1 MFKKFIKSSLFFHFY
16 VYIISPFVLKDS
28 FFMDSIL
35 DFLVRQKKFALVFS
49 FAFIAIGILSV
60 VGMQRDQFPTVDF
73 EVLSVT
79 TAYPGASPEDV
90 EKSVTNIIEEELLSV
105 SGLKEITSTS
115 REGISSII
123 VTLEADLKDVTT
135 VKNDVRNAINRVKAF
150 PEEVTDLPRVID
162 FNVTEFP
169 VITINIDSTSGNFNQ
184 ARQITDELQ
193 VAISRIKGVAQVD
206 NPSYLD
212 SEIQIKVNPDKL
224 DKYNISVNEVISA
237 ISTRNA
243 RFTVGGNNQE
253 SLEKNI
259 VILSEFE
266 SIDDIKDVVIKSS
279 FDGPV
284 IRLGDIAEVFRGQE
298 EETSITRVNGTKGFV
313 LQVKK
318 QPQADIIRTVK
329 RIRERV
335 AEFQTNIP
343 DDINI
348 FYTDDSSEA
357 VANRLEIIIK
367 NGYIGLALVLVVLGA
382 FLSLRTAFWVAVSI
396 PVTLLG
402 TVFGLGLTGNTI
414 NLISLS
420 GFILVLGIVVDDSI
434 IIAESIHHYKSK
446 GGDLYKNVVMG
457 LKRVIMP
464 VVTTIISTMLVMS
477 SFFLMSGILGKFI
490 YVLPVVVIFALGI
503 SFLEITFAL
512 PAHLSTTKVEKQRT
526 WFIPV
531 ENFYN
536 RFMHYG
542 LRWRYLIVPLFIALL
557 VYTSFFAFKNIPFN
571 LFPSRGA
578 TVMFANIEAPNGSSA
593 AYTEKIVI
601 DVENLIVSEIGEDLK
616 SYTSTIGSYFT
627 NRADIEIA
635 LTPTS
640 DRERA
645 AEDMQ
650 EKLKVLVEDVEG
662 AEKIRISLLR
672 PGPPQGADIEVTLV
686 SENDAQRDLAADRLE
701 EILKSINGVDNINRN
716 DEIGK
721 PRIETVL
728 DFDEMARLGVD
739 YSAVYRHLRTAFS
752 GSYVT
757 DATIAGKDEDV
768 RIYIGNGSNTENFI
782 KNTTIKNRQGNSIP
796 MSQFSTLREI
806 EGEPDYNHLDGD
818 RSIKLTASI
827 ADGRPR
833 GRPSKVEQD
842 QKLDEGQSL
851 NKKPEEAPKVSRGPP
866 PSKTIILAKALKEL
880 NASVDF
886 PQVSII
892 TSGGAQESIESL
904 QDFLRAF
911 VVAIVGIFL
920 LLAILFNSYSQ
931 PMLVLAAVP
940 FSLIGVVWA
949 FYFHGEPLS
958 FFALTGSLA
967 LMGVIVN
974 DSLVMVS
981 HLNYIKEKSA
991 ALEDKIVWIAR
1002 GARDRL
1008 RPVVLTTL
1016 TTMAGVLPLAYGIG
1030 GTDVFLQPMV
1040 LALGYGLIF
1049 GTFLTLILLP
1059 CMYLMNY
1066 DFINMLGRIKTRFS
1080 RKKAAA

>member
-1 MFKKFIKSSLFFHFY
+1 M
-16 VYIISPFVLKDS
+16 DS
-28 FFMDSIL
+28 FL

-49 FAFIAIGILSV
+49 LAFIAIGVLSV

-90 EKSVTNIIEEELLSV
+90 EKSVTNVIEEELLSV
-105 SGLKEITSTS
+105 SGIKEITSSS

-135 VKNDVRNAINRVKAF
+135 TKNDVRNAVNRVKTF
-150 PEEVTDLPRVID
+150 PEEVTDLPQVID

-169 VITINIDSTSGNFNQ
+169 VVTINIDSTSGNFNQ

-193 VAISRIKGVAQVD
+193 VAISRIKGVASVD

-224 DKYNISVNEVISA
+224 NKYEMSINEVISA
-237 ISTRNA
+237 ISSRNA
-243 RFTVGGNNQE
+243 RFTVGDNNQE

-259 VILSEFE
+259 VILSEYE
-266 SIDDIKDVVIKSS
+266 SIEDIKNVVIKSS

-284 IRLGDIAEVFRGQE
+284 IRLNDIAEVFRGQE

-329 RIRERV
+329 RVRERV
-335 AEFQTNIP
+335 GELQKNIP

-357 VANRLEIIIK
+357 VANRLDIIIK
-367 NGYIGLALVLVVLGA
+367 NGYIGLALVLIVLGV
-382 FLSLRTAFWVAVSI
+382 FLSLKTAFWVAVSI

-402 TVFGLGLTGNTI
+402 AVFGLGLTGNTI

-434 IIAESIHHYKSK
+434 VIAESIHHYKSK
-446 GGDLYKNVVMG
+446 EGNLYKNVVMG

-477 SFFLMSGILGKFI
+477 SFFLMSGVLGKFI
-490 YVLPVVVIFALGI
+490 YVLPVVVLFALAI

-512 PAHLSTTKVEKQRT
+512 PAHLASKKVEKQKT
-526 WFIPV
+526 WFVPF
-531 ENFYN
+531 ENLYN
-536 RFMHYG
+536 RGMVRI
-542 LRWRYLIVPLFIALL
+542 LKWRYLIVPIFIGIL
-557 VYTSFFAFKNIPFN
+557 VYSAMFAMKNIPFN

-593 AYTEKIVI
+593 SYTEKIVI
-601 DVENLIVSEIGEDLK
+601 DVENLIVNEIGDDLK
-616 SYTSTIGSYFT
+616 SYTSKIDAFFT
-627 NRADIEIA
+627 NKADIEIA

-650 EKLKVLVEDVEG
+650 EKLKELVQNVEG
-662 AEKIRISLLR
+662 AEEIRISLLR

-686 SENDAQRDLAADRLE
+686 SANDAQRVLAADRLE
-701 EILKSINGVDNINRN
+701 EILNSINGVDNINRN

-739 YSAVYRHLRTAFS
+739 YQSVYRHLRTAFS

-757 DATIAGKDEDV
+757 DATIAGEEEAV
-768 RIYIGNGSNTENFI
+768 RIYIGENDYTENFI
-782 KNTTIKNRQGNSIP
+782 QNTAVKNRQGNLIP

-818 RSIKLTASI
+818 RSIKVTASI

-833 GRPSKVEQD
+833 GRPNKVEENSTTVD
-842 QKLDEGQSL
+842 SDS
-851 NKKPEEAPKVSRGPP
+851 VSVTSNDSDSSAAQPARRGPP

-880 NASVDF
+880 NASVDY
-886 PQVSII
+886 PQVSIV
-892 TSGGAQESIESL
+892 TAGGAQESIESL

-911 VVAIVGIFL
+911 VVAIIGIFL

-940 FSLIGVVWA
+940 FSLIGVIWA

-981 HLNYIKEKSA
+981 HLNYIRDKSA
-991 ALEDKIVWIAR
+991 QLEDKTVWIAR
-1002 GARDRL
+1002 GSRDRL
-1008 RPVVLTTL
+1008 RAVVLTTL

-1066 DFINMLGRIKTRFS
+1066 DFINMLGRIGARFS
-1080 RKKAAA
+1080 RKKAPA

>member
-1 MFKKFIKSSLFFHFY
+1 ME
-16 VYIISPFVLKDS
+16 S
-28 FFMDSIL
+28 FL
-35 DFLVRQKKFALVFS
+35 EFLVKQKKFAIVFS
-49 FAFIAIGILSV
+49 LAFIAIGILSV

-90 EKSVTNIIEEELLSV
+90 EKKVTNIIEDELLGV
-105 SGLKEITSTS
+105 SGIKEITSSS
-115 REGISSII
+115 REGLSSII

-135 VKNDVRNAINRVKAF
+135 VKNDVRNAVNRVKSF
-150 PEEVTDLPRVID
+150 PEEVTDLPAVVD
-162 FNVTEFP
+162 FNVSDFP
-169 VITINIDSTSGNFNQ
+169 VITVNIDSTSGNFDQ

-193 VAISRIKGVAQVD
+193 VSLSRIKGVALVD
-206 NPSYLD
+206 NPSYLE
-212 SEIQIKVNPDKL
+212 SEIQIKVNPAKL
-224 DKYNISVNEVISA
+224 DKYNMSINEVIAA
-237 ISTRNA
+237 ISSRNA

-266 SIDDIKDVVIKSS
+266 SIEDIKNVVIKSS

-284 IRLGDIAEVFRGQE
+284 IRLDDIADVFRGQE
-298 EETSITRVNGTKGFV
+298 EEMSITRVNGTKGFV
-313 LQVKK
+313 LQVRK
-318 QPQADIIRTVK
+318 QAQADIIRTVK
-329 RIRERV
+329 RVREKV
-335 AEFQTNIP
+335 SEFQNTIP

-357 VANRLEIIIK
+357 VENRLDIIIK
-367 NGYIGLALVLVVLGA
+367 NGYIGLALVLVVLGV
-382 FLSLRTAFWVAVSI
+382 FLSIKTAFWVAVSI

-434 IIAESIHHYKSK
+434 VIAESIHHYKSK
-446 GGDLYKNVVMG
+446 EGSLYKNVVTG
-457 LKRVIMP
+457 LKRVILP
-464 VVTTIISTMLVMS
+464 VITTIISTMLVMS
-477 SFFLMSGILGKFI
+477 SFFLMGGVLGKFI

-512 PAHLSTTKVEKQRT
+512 PAHLATPNKSGKQKT

-536 RFMHYG
+536 KCMHRF
-542 LRWRYLIVPLFIALL
+542 LRWRYLIVPVFIALL
-557 VYTSFFAFKNIPFN
+557 VYSAMFAMKNIPFN

-593 AYTEKIVI
+593 SYTENIVI

-616 SYTSTIGSYFT
+616 SYTSKIGAYFT
-627 NRADIEIA
+627 NKADIEIA

-640 DRERA
+640 DRERT

-650 EKLKVLVEDVEG
+650 EKLKELVKSVKG
-662 AEKIRISLLR
+662 AEEIKISLLR

-686 SENDAQRDLAADRLE
+686 SDNDSQRALAADRLE
-701 EILKSINGVDNINRN
+701 EILRTIKGVDNINRN

-739 YSAVYRHLRTAFS
+739 YASVYRHLRTAFS

-757 DATIAGKDEDV
+757 DATIAGKDEDI
-768 RIYIGNGSNTENFI
+768 RIYIGENDYTENFI
-782 KNTTIKNRQGNSIP
+782 KNTSVKNRQGNSIP

-806 EGEPDYNHLDGD
+806 AGEPDYNHLDGD
-818 RSIKLTASI
+818 RSIKVTASI

-833 GRPSKVEQD
+833 GRPSSTQKD
-842 QKLDEGQSL
+842 QTQNQNSDEIQSL
-851 NKKPEEAPKVSRGPP
+851 DQKPEEAPKARGGGRP
-866 PSKTIILAKALKEL
+866 PSKTIILAQALKEL
-880 NASVDF
+880 NAAVDY

-892 TSGGAQESIESL
+892 TAGGAQESIDSL

-911 VVAIVGIFL
+911 VVAICGIYL

-981 HLNYIKEKSA
+981 HLNYIKAKSA
-991 ALEDKIVWIAR
+991 ELEDKIVWIAR
-1002 GARDRL
+1002 GSKDRL
-1008 RPVVLTTL
+1008 RAVVLTTL

-1049 GTFLTLILLP
+1049 GTVLTLILLP
-1059 CMYLMNY
+1059 CMYMMNY
-1066 DFINMLGRIKTRFS
+1066 DFINMLGRIRAKFS
-1080 RKKAAA
+1080 RKKTTA

>member
-1 MFKKFIKSSLFFHFY
+1 M
-16 VYIISPFVLKDS
+16 DS
-28 FFMDSIL
+28 FL
-35 DFLVRQKKFALVFS
+35 NFLVRQKKFALVFS
-49 FAFIAIGILSV
+49 LAFIAIGVLSV

-90 EKSVTNIIEEELLSV
+90 EKSVTNVIEEELLSV
-105 SGLKEITSTS
+105 SGIKEITSSS

-135 VKNDVRNAINRVKAF
+135 TKNDVRNAVNRVKAF
-150 PEEVTDLPRVID
+150 PEEVTDLPQVVD

-169 VITINIDSTSGNFNQ
+169 VVTINIDSTSGNFNQ
-184 ARQITDELQ
+184 ARQITDELE
-193 VAISRIKGVAQVD
+193 VAISRIKGVASVD

-224 DKYNISVNEVISA
+224 AKYEMSINEVISA
-237 ISTRNA
+237 ISSRNA
-243 RFTVGGNNQE
+243 RFTVGDNNQE

-266 SIDDIKDVVIKSS
+266 SIDDIKNVVIKSS

-284 IRLGDIAEVFRGQE
+284 IRLDDIAEVFRGQE

-329 RIRERV
+329 RVRERV
-335 AEFQTNIP
+335 SELQKNFP

-357 VANRLEIIIK
+357 VANRLDIIIK
-367 NGYIGLALVLVVLGA
+367 NGYIGLALVLVVLGV
-382 FLSLRTAFWVAVSI
+382 FLSLKTAFWVAVSI

-434 IIAESIHHYKSK
+434 VIAESIHHYKSK
-446 GGDLYKNVVMG
+446 EGNLYKNVVMG

-477 SFFLMSGILGKFI
+477 SFFLMSGVLGKFI
-490 YVLPVVVIFALGI
+490 YVLPVVVLFALAI

-512 PAHLSTTKVEKQRT
+512 PAHLATNKVEKQKT
-526 WFIPV
+526 WFVPF

-536 RFMHYG
+536 RCMVRI
-542 LRWRYLIVPLFIALL
+542 LKWRYLIVPLFIGLL
-557 VYTSFFAFKNIPFN
+557 VYSAMFAMKNIPFN

-593 AYTEKIVI
+593 SYTEKIVI
-601 DVENLIVSEIGEDLK
+601 DVENLIVNEIGEDLK
-616 SYTSTIGSYFT
+616 SYTSKIDAFFT
-627 NRADIEIA
+627 NKADIEIA

-640 DRERA
+640 DRERS

-650 EKLKVLVEDVEG
+650 EKLKELVENVQG
-662 AEKIRISLLR
+662 AEEIRISLLR

-686 SENDAQRDLAADRLE
+686 SANDAQRVLAADRLE
-701 EILKSINGVDNINRN
+701 EILNSIDGVDNINRN

-739 YSAVYRHLRTAFS
+739 YQSVYRHLRTAFS

-757 DATIAGKDEDV
+757 DATIAGKEEDV
-768 RIYIGNGSNTENFI
+768 RIYIGENDYTENFI
-782 KNTTIKNRQGNSIP
+782 QNTAVKNRQGNLIP

-818 RSIKLTASI
+818 RSIKVTASI

-833 GRPSKVEQD
+833 GRPTKAAESSNADDGETI
-842 QKLDEGQSL
+842 
-851 NKKPEEAPKVSRGPP
+851 NVSSDDSDSSAAQPARRGPP

-880 NASVDF
+880 NAAVEY
-886 PQVSII
+886 PQVSIV
-892 TSGGAQESIESL
+892 TAGGAQESIESL

-911 VVAIVGIFL
+911 VVAIIGIFL

-940 FSLIGVVWA
+940 FSLIGVIWA

-981 HLNYIKEKSA
+981 HLNYLRDKSA
-991 ALEDKIVWIAR
+991 KLEDKTVWIAR
-1002 GARDRL
+1002 GSRDRL
-1008 RPVVLTTL
+1008 RAVVLTTL

-1066 DFINMLGRIKTRFS
+1066 DFINMLGRIGAKFS
-1080 RKKAAA
+1080 RKKAPV

>member
-1 MFKKFIKSSLFFHFY
+1 M
-16 VYIISPFVLKDS
+16 DS
-28 FFMDSIL
+28 FL

-49 FAFIAIGILSV
+49 LAFISIGVLSV

-90 EKSVTNIIEEELLSV
+90 EKSVTNVIEEELLSV
-105 SGLKEITSTS
+105 SGIKEITSSS

-135 VKNDVRNAINRVKAF
+135 TKNDVRNAVNRVKAF
-150 PEEVTDLPRVID
+150 PEEVTDLPQVVD

-169 VITINIDSTSGNFNQ
+169 VVTINIDSTSGNFNQ
-184 ARQITDELQ
+184 ARQITDELE
-193 VAISRIKGVAQVD
+193 VAISRIKGVASVD

-224 DKYNISVNEVISA
+224 AKYEMSINEVISA
-237 ISTRNA
+237 ISSRNA
-243 RFTVGGNNQE
+243 RFTVGDNNQE

-266 SIDDIKDVVIKSS
+266 SIDDIKNVVIKSS

-284 IRLGDIAEVFRGQE
+284 IRLDDIAEVFRGQE

-329 RIRERV
+329 RVRERV
-335 AEFQTNIP
+335 SELQKNFP

-357 VANRLEIIIK
+357 VANRLDIIIK
-367 NGYIGLALVLVVLGA
+367 NGYIGLALVLVVLGV
-382 FLSLRTAFWVAVSI
+382 FLSLKTAFWVAVSI

-434 IIAESIHHYKSK
+434 VIAESIHHYKSK
-446 GGDLYKNVVMG
+446 EGNLYKNVVMG

-477 SFFLMSGILGKFI
+477 SFFLMSGVLGKFI
-490 YVLPVVVIFALGI
+490 YVLPVVVLFALAI

-512 PAHLSTTKVEKQRT
+512 PAHLATNKVEKQKT
-526 WFIPV
+526 WFVPF

-536 RFMHYG
+536 RCMVRI
-542 LRWRYLIVPLFIALL
+542 LKWRYLIVPLFIGLL
-557 VYTSFFAFKNIPFN
+557 VYSAMFAMKNIPFN

-593 AYTEKIVI
+593 SYTEKIVI
-601 DVENLIVSEIGEDLK
+601 DVENLIVNEIGEDLK
-616 SYTSTIGSYFT
+616 SYTSKIDAFFT
-627 NRADIEIA
+627 NKADIEIA

-640 DRERA
+640 DRERS

-650 EKLKVLVEDVEG
+650 EKLKELVENVQG
-662 AEKIRISLLR
+662 AEEIRISLLR

-686 SENDAQRDLAADRLE
+686 SANDAQRVLAADRLE
-701 EILKSINGVDNINRN
+701 EILNSIDGVDNINRN

-739 YSAVYRHLRTAFS
+739 YQSVYRHLRTAFS

-757 DATIAGKDEDV
+757 DATIAGKEEDV
-768 RIYIGNGSNTENFI
+768 RIYIGENDYTENFI
-782 KNTTIKNRQGNSIP
+782 QNTAVKNRQGNLIP

-818 RSIKLTASI
+818 RSIKVTASI

-833 GRPSKVEQD
+833 GRPTKAVESSNAD
-842 QKLDEGQSL
+842 DGESV
-851 NKKPEEAPKVSRGPP
+851 NVSSDDSDSSAAQPARRGPP

-880 NASVDF
+880 NAAVEY
-886 PQVSII
+886 PQVSIV
-892 TSGGAQESIESL
+892 TAGGAQESIESL

-911 VVAIVGIFL
+911 VVAIIGIFL

-940 FSLIGVVWA
+940 FSLIGVIWA

-981 HLNYIKEKSA
+981 HLNYLRDKSA
-991 ALEDKIVWIAR
+991 KLEDKTVWIAR
-1002 GARDRL
+1002 GSRDRL
-1008 RPVVLTTL
+1008 RAVVLTTL

-1066 DFINMLGRIKTRFS
+1066 DFINMLGKIGAKFS
-1080 RKKAAA
+1080 RKKAPV

>member
-1 MFKKFIKSSLFFHFY
+1 
-16 VYIISPFVLKDS
+16 
-28 FFMDSIL
+28 MDSIL

-49 FAFIAIGILSV
+49 LAFIAIGILSV
-60 VGMQRDQFPTVDF
+60 VGMQRDQFPAVDF
-73 EVLSVT
+73 EILAVT

-90 EKSVTNIIEEELLSV
+90 EKSVTNVIENELLSV
-105 SGLKEITSTS
+105 SGIKEITSTS

-135 VKNDVRNAINRVKAF
+135 VKNDVRNAVNRVKSF
-150 PEEVTDLPRVID
+150 PEEVTDLPQVVD
-162 FNVTEFP
+162 FNITEFP
-169 VITINIDSTSGNFNQ
+169 IITINIDGANSDYAL
-184 ARQITDELQ
+184 ARQITDDLETALLK
-193 VAISRIKGVAQVD
+193 IKGVASID
-206 NPSYLD
+206 KNGYLK
-212 SEIQIKVNPDKL
+212 SEIQIKVDPIKL
-224 DKYNISVNEVISA
+224 DKYNISINEVISA

-259 VILSEFE
+259 VILSEFQ
-266 SIDDIKDVVIKSS
+266 SIDEIKDVVIKSS

-284 IRLGDIAEVFRGQE
+284 IRLDDIANVFRGEE

-313 LQVKK
+313 LQIKK
-318 QPQADIIRTVK
+318 QDQADIIRTVK
-329 RIRERV
+329 RVRERV
-335 AEFQTNIP
+335 SELQENYPDNI
-343 DDINI
+343 DI

-357 VANRLEIIIK
+357 VENRLNIIIK
-367 NGYIGLALVLVVLGA
+367 NGYIGLALVLVVLGV
-382 FLSLRTAFWVAVSI
+382 FLSLKTAFWVAVSI

-490 YVLPVVVIFALGI
+490 YILPVVVIFALGI

-512 PAHLSTTKVEKQRT
+512 PAHLSTNKVEKQRT

-536 RFMHYG
+536 RYMHYA

-578 TVMFANIEAPNGSSA
+578 TVIFANIEAPNGSSA
-593 AYTEKIVI
+593 AYTENIVI
-601 DVENLIVSEIGEDLK
+601 DVENIIVNEIGEDLD
-616 SYTSTIGSYFT
+616 SFTSTIGSYFT
-627 NRADIEIA
+627 NVANIEIA

-640 DRERA
+640 DRERT
-645 AEDMQ
+645 AEDME
-650 EKLKVLVEDVEG
+650 EKLTALVENVEG
-662 AEKIRISLLR
+662 AEKINISLLR
-672 PGPPQGADIEVTLV
+672 PGPPQGEDIEITLV
-686 SENDAQRDLAADRLE
+686 AENDTQRNLAADRVE
-701 EILKSINGVDNINRN
+701 EILKSIDGVDNINRN

-739 YSAVYRHLRTAFS
+739 YQSVYRHLRTAFS

-757 DATIAGKDEDV
+757 DVTIAGKEEDV
-768 RIYIGNGSNTENFI
+768 RIYIGSEDYTENFI
-782 KNTTIKNRQGNSIP
+782 KNTTVKNRQGNSIP

-806 EGEPDYNHLDGD
+806 EGEPDYNHFDGD

-827 ADGRPR
+827 ADGRPKKK
-833 GRPSKVEQD
+833 PSGVDQD
-842 QKLDEGQSL
+842 QNFAGDQSM
-851 NKKPEEAPKVSRGPP
+851 KRGPP
-866 PSKTIILAKALKEL
+866 PSKTAILAMALKEL
-880 NASVDF
+880 NAPVDF

-911 VVAIVGIFL
+911 VVAIIGIFL

-1002 GARDRL
+1002 GSRDRL
-1008 RPVVLTTL
+1008 RAVVLTTL

-1066 DFINMLGRIKTRFS
+1066 DFINMLGRIKTKFS
-1080 RKKAAA
+1080 RKKAVV

>member
-1 MFKKFIKSSLFFHFY
+1 M
-16 VYIISPFVLKDS
+16 DS
-28 FFMDSIL
+28 FL

-49 FAFIAIGILSV
+49 LAFIAIGVLSV

-79 TAYPGASPEDV
+79 TSYPGASPEDV
-90 EKSVTNIIEEELLSV
+90 EKSVTNVIEEELLSV
-105 SGLKEITSTS
+105 SGIKEITSSS

-135 VKNDVRNAINRVKAF
+135 VKNDVRNAVNRVKAF
-150 PEEVTDLPRVID
+150 PEEVTDLPQVID

-169 VITINIDSTSGNFNQ
+169 VVTLNVDSTSGNFNQ

-193 VAISRIKGVAQVD
+193 VAISRIKGVASVD

-224 DKYNISVNEVISA
+224 NKYKMSINEVISA
-237 ISTRNA
+237 ISSRNA

-329 RIRERV
+329 RVRERV
-335 AEFQTNIP
+335 AELKKNIP

-357 VANRLEIIIK
+357 VSNRLDIIIK
-367 NGYIGLALVLVVLGA
+367 NGYIGLALVLVVLGV
-382 FLSLRTAFWVAVSI
+382 FLSLKTAFWVAVSI

-434 IIAESIHHYKSK
+434 VIAESIHHYKSK
-446 GGDLYKNVVMG
+446 EGNLYKNVVMG

-490 YVLPVVVIFALGI
+490 YVLPVVVLFALAI

-512 PAHLSTTKVEKQRT
+512 PAHLATNQVEKQKR
-526 WFIPV
+526 WFVPV

-536 RFMHYG
+536 KCMVRI
-542 LRWRYLIVPLFIALL
+542 LKWRYLIVPLFIGLL
-557 VYTSFFAFKNIPFN
+557 VYSAMFAMKNIPFN

-593 AYTEKIVI
+593 SYTENIVI
-601 DVENLIVSEIGEDLK
+601 DIENLIVSEIGDDLK

-627 NRADIEIA
+627 NRANIEIA

-640 DRERA
+640 DRERP

-650 EKLKVLVEDVEG
+650 EKLKELVKNVEG
-662 AEKIRISLLR
+662 AEEIRISLLR

-686 SENDAQRDLAADRLE
+686 SESDSQRALAADRLE
-701 EILKSINGVDNINRN
+701 EILNSIDGVDNINRN

-739 YSAVYRHLRTAFS
+739 YQSVYRHLRTAFS

-757 DATIAGKDEDV
+757 DATIAGKEEDV
-768 RIYIGNGSNTENFI
+768 RIYIGENDYTENFI
-782 KNTTIKNRQGNSIP
+782 KNTAVKNRQGNLIP

-818 RSIKLTASI
+818 RSIKVTASI

-833 GRPSKVEQD
+833 GRSTKV
-842 QKLDEGQSL
+842 DETINTDDNQSL
-851 NKKPEEAPKVSRGPP
+851 NVKSDEAQLNEAKPARRGPP
-866 PSKTIILAKALKEL
+866 PSKTTILAKALKEL
-880 NASVDF
+880 NASVEY

-892 TSGGAQESIESL
+892 TAGGAQESIDSL

-940 FSLIGVVWA
+940 FSLIGVIWA

-981 HLNYIKEKSA
+981 HLNYIRDKSA
-991 ALEDKIVWIAR
+991 QLEDKKVWIAR
-1002 GARDRL
+1002 GSRDRL
-1008 RPVVLTTL
+1008 RAVVLTTL

-1066 DFINMLGRIKTRFS
+1066 DFINMLGRIRVRFS
-1080 RKKAAA
+1080 RKKSPA

>member
-1 MFKKFIKSSLFFHFY
+1 
-16 VYIISPFVLKDS
+16 
-28 FFMDSIL
+28 MDAFL

-49 FAFIAIGILSV
+49 LAFIAIGVLSV
-60 VGMQRDQFPTVDF
+60 LGMQRDQFPTVDF

-90 EKSVTNIIEEELLSV
+90 EKSVTNVIEEELLSL
-105 SGLKEITSTS
+105 SGIKEITSTS

-135 VKNDVRNAINRVKAF
+135 VKNDIRNAVNRVKAF
-150 PEEVTDLPRVID
+150 PEEVTDLPQVVD

-169 VITINIDSTSGNFNQ
+169 VITINIDSTSGDFNQ
-184 ARQITDELQ
+184 ARQITDDLQ
-193 VAISRIKGVAQVD
+193 TSLTKIKGVASVD

-224 DKYNISVNEVISA
+224 NKYKMSINEVISA
-237 ISTRNA
+237 ISSRNA
-243 RFTVGGNNQE
+243 RFTVGDNNQE

-284 IRLGDIAEVFRGQE
+284 IKLNDIAEVFRGQE
-298 EETSITRVNGTKGFV
+298 EENSIIRVNGTKGFV

-329 RIRERV
+329 RVRERV
-335 AEFQTNIP
+335 AEFQKNIP

-367 NGYIGLALVLVVLGA
+367 NGYIGLALVLVVLGV
-382 FLSLRTAFWVAVSI
+382 FLSLKTAFWVAVSI
-396 PVTLLG
+396 PVCLLG
-402 TVFGLGLTGNTI
+402 AVFGLGLTGNTI

-434 IIAESIHHYKSK
+434 VIAESIHHYKSK
-446 GGDLYKNVVMG
+446 EGNLYKNVVMG

-490 YVLPVVVIFALGI
+490 YVLPVVVLFALAI

-512 PAHLSTTKVEKQRT
+512 PAHLASKKVEKQKK
-526 WFIPV
+526 WFVPV

-536 RFMHYG
+536 RSMVHI
-542 LRWRYLIVPLFIALL
+542 LKWRYLIVPLFIGLL
-557 VYTSFFAFKNIPFN
+557 AYSAMFAMKNIPFN

-593 AYTEKIVI
+593 SYTEKIVI

-616 SYTSTIGSYFT
+616 SYTSNIGSYFT

-635 LTPTS
+635 LTETS

-650 EKLKVLVEDVEG
+650 EKLKELVKNVKG

-686 SENDAQRDLAADRLE
+686 SENDAQRALAADRLV
-701 EILKSINGVDNINRN
+701 EILNSINGVDNINRN

-739 YSAVYRHLRTAFS
+739 YQSVYRHLRTAFS

-757 DATIAGKDEDV
+757 DATIAGIDEDV
-768 RIYIGNGSNTENFI
+768 RIYIGENDYTENFI
-782 KNTTIKNRQGNSIP
+782 KNTAIKNRQGNLIP

-818 RSIKLTASI
+818 RSIKVTASI

-833 GRPSKVEQD
+833 GRPSKVNENSGENQPLNV
-842 QKLDEGQSL
+842 KPDEA
-851 NKKPEEAPKVSRGPP
+851 KPDEARPDAAKPARGGPP

-880 NASVDF
+880 NASVEY

-892 TSGGAQESIESL
+892 TAGGAQESIDSL

-911 VVAIVGIFL
+911 VVALIGIFL

-981 HLNYIKEKSA
+981 HLNYIRDKSA
-991 ALEDKIVWIAR
+991 QLEDKTVWIAR
-1002 GARDRL
+1002 GSRDRL
-1008 RPVVLTTL
+1008 RAVVLTTL

-1066 DFINMLGRIKTRFS
+1066 DFINLLGRIRARFS
-1080 RKKAAA
+1080 RKRAPS

>member
-1 MFKKFIKSSLFFHFY
+1 M
-16 VYIISPFVLKDS
+16 DS
-28 FFMDSIL
+28 FL

-49 FAFIAIGILSV
+49 LAFIAIGVLSV

-79 TAYPGASPEDV
+79 TSYPGASPEDV

-105 SGLKEITSTS
+105 SGIKEITSSS

-135 VKNDVRNAINRVKAF
+135 VKNDVRNAVNRVKAF
-150 PEEVTDLPRVID
+150 PEEVTDLPQVID

-169 VITINIDSTSGNFNQ
+169 VVTLNVDSTSGNFNQ

-193 VAISRIKGVAQVD
+193 VAISRIKGVASVD

-224 DKYNISVNEVISA
+224 NKYKMSINEVISA
-237 ISTRNA
+237 ISSRNA

-329 RIRERV
+329 RVRDRV
-335 AEFQTNIP
+335 AELKKNIP

-357 VANRLEIIIK
+357 VSNRLDIIIK
-367 NGYIGLALVLVVLGA
+367 NGYIGLALVLVVLGV
-382 FLSLRTAFWVAVSI
+382 FLSLKTAFWVAVSI

-434 IIAESIHHYKSK
+434 VIAESIHHYKSK
-446 GGDLYKNVVMG
+446 EGNLYKNVVMG

-490 YVLPVVVIFALGI
+490 YVLPVVVLFALAI

-512 PAHLSTTKVEKQRT
+512 PAHLATNKVEKQKR
-526 WFIPV
+526 WFVPV

-536 RFMHYG
+536 KCMVRI
-542 LRWRYLIVPLFIALL
+542 LKWRYLIVPLFIGLL
-557 VYTSFFAFKNIPFN
+557 VYSAMFAMKNIPFN

-593 AYTEKIVI
+593 SYTENIVI
-601 DVENLIVSEIGEDLK
+601 DIENLIVSEIGDDLK

-640 DRERA
+640 DRERP

-650 EKLKVLVEDVEG
+650 EKLKELVKNVEG
-662 AEKIRISLLR
+662 AEEIRISLLR

-686 SENDAQRDLAADRLE
+686 SESDAQRALAADRLE
-701 EILKSINGVDNINRN
+701 EILNSIDGVDNINRN

-739 YSAVYRHLRTAFS
+739 YQSVYRHLRTAFS

-757 DATIAGKDEDV
+757 DATIAGKEEDV
-768 RIYIGNGSNTENFI
+768 RIYIGEKDYTENFI
-782 KNTTIKNRQGNSIP
+782 KNTAVKNRQGNLIP

-818 RSIKLTASI
+818 RSIKVTASI

-833 GRPSKVEQD
+833 GRSTKV
-842 QKLDEGQSL
+842 DETINTDDNQSL
-851 NKKPEEAPKVSRGPP
+851 NVKSDEAQLNEAKPARRGPP
-866 PSKTIILAKALKEL
+866 PSKTTILAKALKEL
-880 NASVDF
+880 NASVEY

-892 TSGGAQESIESL
+892 TAGGAQESIDSL

-940 FSLIGVVWA
+940 FSLIGVIWA

-981 HLNYIKEKSA
+981 HLNYIRDKSA
-991 ALEDKIVWIAR
+991 QLEDKKVWIAR
-1002 GARDRL
+1002 GSRDRL
-1008 RPVVLTTL
+1008 RAVVLTTL

-1066 DFINMLGRIKTRFS
+1066 DFINMLGRIRVRFS
-1080 RKKAAA
+1080 RKKSPA

>member
-1 MFKKFIKSSLFFHFY
+1 
-16 VYIISPFVLKDS
+16 
-28 FFMDSIL
+28 MDSIL

-49 FAFIAIGILSV
+49 LAFIAIGVLSV

-105 SGLKEITSTS
+105 SGIKEITSTS

-135 VKNDVRNAINRVKAF
+135 VKNDIRNAINRVKAF
-150 PEEVTDLPRVID
+150 PEEVTDLPQVID

-224 DKYNISVNEVISA
+224 DKYNMSINEVISA
-237 ISTRNA
+237 ISSRNA

-259 VILSEFE
+259 VILSEFQ

-284 IRLGDIAEVFRGQE
+284 VRLGDMAEVFRGQE

-329 RIRERV
+329 RVRERI
-335 AEFQTNIP
+335 AELQKNIP

-357 VANRLEIIIK
+357 VANRLDIIIK

-382 FLSLRTAFWVAVSI
+382 FLSIKTAFWVAVSI

-446 GGDLYKNVVMG
+446 EGDLYKNVVMG

-464 VVTTIISTMLVMS
+464 VVTTIVSTMLVMS

-512 PAHLSTTKVEKQRT
+512 PAHLSTKKVGKQRT
-526 WFIPV
+526 WFIPF
-531 ENFYN
+531 ENIYN
-536 RFMHYG
+536 RFMHYA

-578 TVMFANIEAPNGSSA
+578 TVMFANVEAPNGSSA

-686 SENDAQRDLAADRLE
+686 SENDAQRALAADRLE
-701 EILKSINGVDNINRN
+701 EILKTINGVDNINRN

-739 YSAVYRHLRTAFS
+739 YSTVYRHLRTAFS

-768 RIYIGNGSNTENFI
+768 RIYIGNDTNTENFI

-842 QKLDEGQSL
+842 QNLDEDQSL

-866 PSKTIILAKALKEL
+866 PSKAIILAKALKEL

-892 TSGGAQESIESL
+892 TAGGAQESIESL

-911 VVAIVGIFL
+911 VVAIIGIFL

-981 HLNYIKEKSA
+981 HLNHIKEKSA
-991 ALEDKIVWIAR
+991 ALEDKIIWIAR
-1002 GARDRL
+1002 GSRDRL
-1008 RPVVLTTL
+1008 RAVVLTTL

-1049 GTFLTLILLP
+1049 GTVLTLILLP

-1066 DFINMLGRIKTRFS
+1066 DFINMLGRIKTKFS
-1080 RKKAAA
+1080 RKKAVV

>member
-1 MFKKFIKSSLFFHFY
+1 ME
-16 VYIISPFVLKDS
+16 S
-28 FFMDSIL
+28 FL
-35 DFLVRQKKFALVFS
+35 EFLVKQKKFAIVFS
-49 FAFIAIGILSV
+49 LAFIAIGILSV

-90 EKSVTNIIEEELLSV
+90 EKKVTNIIEDELLGV
-105 SGLKEITSTS
+105 SGIKEITSSS
-115 REGISSII
+115 REGLSSII

-135 VKNDVRNAINRVKAF
+135 VKNDVRNAVNRVKSF
-150 PEEVTDLPRVID
+150 PEEVTDLPVVVD
-162 FNVTEFP
+162 FNVSDFP
-169 VITINIDSTSGNFNQ
+169 VITVNIDSTSGDFDQ
-184 ARQITDELQ
+184 AREITDELQ
-193 VAISRIKGVAQVD
+193 VSLSRIKGVAIVD
-206 NPSYLD
+206 NPSYLE
-212 SEIQIKVNPDKL
+212 SEIQIKVNPAKL
-224 DKYNISVNEVISA
+224 DKYNMSINEVIAA
-237 ISTRNA
+237 ISSRNA

-266 SIDDIKDVVIKSS
+266 SIEDIKNVVIKSS

-284 IRLGDIAEVFRGQE
+284 IRLDDIADVFRGQE
-298 EETSITRVNGTKGFV
+298 EEMSITRVNGTKGFV
-313 LQVKK
+313 LQVRK
-318 QPQADIIRTVK
+318 QAQADIIRTVK
-329 RIRERV
+329 RVREKV
-335 AEFQTNIP
+335 SEFQNTIP

-357 VANRLEIIIK
+357 VENRLDIIIK
-367 NGYIGLALVLVVLGA
+367 NGYIGLALVLVVLGV
-382 FLSLRTAFWVAVSI
+382 FLSIKTAFWVAVSI

-434 IIAESIHHYKSK
+434 VIAESIHHYKSK
-446 GGDLYKNVVMG
+446 EGSLFKNVVTG
-457 LKRVIMP
+457 LKRVILP
-464 VVTTIISTMLVMS
+464 VITTIISTMLVMS
-477 SFFLMSGILGKFI
+477 SFFLMGGVLGKFI

-512 PAHLSTTKVEKQRT
+512 PAHLATPNKSGKQKT

-536 RFMHYG
+536 KSMHRF
-542 LRWRYLIVPLFIALL
+542 LRWRYLIVPVFIALL
-557 VYTSFFAFKNIPFN
+557 VYSAMFAMKNIPFN

-593 AYTEKIVI
+593 SYTENIVI

-616 SYTSTIGSYFT
+616 SYTSKIGAYFT
-627 NRADIEIA
+627 NKADIEIA

-640 DRERA
+640 DRERT

-650 EKLKVLVEDVEG
+650 EKLKELVKSVKG
-662 AEKIRISLLR
+662 AEEIKISLLR

-686 SENDAQRDLAADRLE
+686 SDNDSQRALAADRLE
-701 EILKSINGVDNINRN
+701 EILRTIKGVDNINRN

-739 YSAVYRHLRTAFS
+739 YASVYRHLRTAFS

-757 DATIAGKDEDV
+757 DATIAGKDEDI
-768 RIYIGNGSNTENFI
+768 RIYIGENDYTENFI
-782 KNTTIKNRQGNSIP
+782 KNTSVKNRQGNSIP

-806 EGEPDYNHLDGD
+806 AGEPDYNHLDGD
-818 RSIKLTASI
+818 RSIKVTASI

-833 GRPSKVEQD
+833 GRPSSTQKD
-842 QKLDEGQSL
+842 QTQNQNSDEIQSL
-851 NKKPEEAPKVSRGPP
+851 DQKPEEAPKVRGGGRP
-866 PSKTIILAKALKEL
+866 PSKTIILAQALKEL
-880 NASVDF
+880 NAAVDY

-892 TSGGAQESIESL
+892 TAGGAQESIDSL

-911 VVAIVGIFL
+911 VVAICGIYL

-981 HLNYIKEKSA
+981 HLNYIKAKSA
-991 ALEDKIVWIAR
+991 ELEDKIVWIAR
-1002 GARDRL
+1002 GSKDRL
-1008 RPVVLTTL
+1008 RAVVLTTL

-1049 GTFLTLILLP
+1049 GTVLTLILLP
-1059 CMYLMNY
+1059 CMYMMNY
-1066 DFINMLGRIKTRFS
+1066 DFINMLGRIRAKFS
-1080 RKKAAA
+1080 RKKTTA

>member
-1 MFKKFIKSSLFFHFY
+1 M
-16 VYIISPFVLKDS
+16 DS
-28 FFMDSIL
+28 FL

-49 FAFIAIGILSV
+49 LAFIAIGVLSV
-60 VGMQRDQFPTVDF
+60 LGMQRDQFPTVDF

-79 TAYPGASPEDV
+79 TSYPGASPEDV
-90 EKSVTNIIEEELLSV
+90 EKSVTNVIEEELLSV
-105 SGLKEITSTS
+105 SGIKEITSSS

-135 VKNDVRNAINRVKAF
+135 VKNDVRNAVNRVKAF
-150 PEEVTDLPRVID
+150 PEEVTDLPQVID

-169 VITINIDSTSGNFNQ
+169 VVTLNVDSTSGNFNQ

-193 VAISRIKGVAQVD
+193 VAISRIKGVASVD

-224 DKYNISVNEVISA
+224 DKYKMSINEVISA
-237 ISTRNA
+237 ISSRNA

-266 SIDDIKDVVIKSS
+266 SIDDIKGVVIKSS

-284 IRLGDIAEVFRGQE
+284 IRLDDIAEVFRGQE

-329 RIRERV
+329 RVRERV
-335 AEFQTNIP
+335 AELKKNIP
-343 DDINI
+343 EDINI

-357 VANRLEIIIK
+357 VSNRLDIIIK
-367 NGYIGLALVLVVLGA
+367 NGYIGLALVLVVLGV
-382 FLSLRTAFWVAVSI
+382 FLSLKTAFWVAVSI

-434 IIAESIHHYKSK
+434 VIAESIHHYKSK
-446 GGDLYKNVVMG
+446 EGNLYKNVVMG

-490 YVLPVVVIFALGI
+490 YVLPVVVLFALTI

-512 PAHLSTTKVEKQRT
+512 PAHLATNKVEKQKR
-526 WFIPV
+526 WFVPV

-536 RFMHYG
+536 KCMVRI
-542 LRWRYLIVPLFIALL
+542 LKWRYLIVPLFIGLL
-557 VYTSFFAFKNIPFN
+557 VYSAMFAMKNIPFN

-593 AYTEKIVI
+593 SYTENIVI
-601 DVENLIVSEIGEDLK
+601 DIENLIVSEIGDDLK

-640 DRERA
+640 DRERP

-650 EKLKVLVEDVEG
+650 EKLKELVKNVEG
-662 AEKIRISLLR
+662 AEEIRISLLR

-686 SENDAQRDLAADRLE
+686 SESDSQRALAADRLE
-701 EILKSINGVDNINRN
+701 EILNSIDGVDNINRN

-728 DFDEMARLGVD
+728 DFDEMARLGID
-739 YSAVYRHLRTAFS
+739 YQSVYRHLRTAFS

-757 DATIAGKDEDV
+757 DATIAGKEEDV
-768 RIYIGNGSNTENFI
+768 RIYIGENDYTENFI
-782 KNTTIKNRQGNSIP
+782 KNTAVKNRQGNLIP

-818 RSIKLTASI
+818 RSIKVTASI

-833 GRPSKVEQD
+833 GRSTKV
-842 QKLDEGQSL
+842 DETINTDDNQSL
-851 NKKPEEAPKVSRGPP
+851 NVKSDEAQLNEAKPARRGPP
-866 PSKTIILAKALKEL
+866 PSKTTILAKALKEL
-880 NASVDF
+880 NAAVEY

-892 TSGGAQESIESL
+892 TAGGAQESIDSL

-940 FSLIGVVWA
+940 FSLIGVIWA

-981 HLNYIKEKSA
+981 HLNYIRDKSA
-991 ALEDKIVWIAR
+991 QLEDKKVWIAR
-1002 GARDRL
+1002 GSRDRL
-1008 RPVVLTTL
+1008 RAVVLTTL

-1066 DFINMLGRIKTRFS
+1066 DFINMLGRIRTKFS
-1080 RKKAAA
+1080 RKKSPA

>member
-1 MFKKFIKSSLFFHFY
+1 M
-16 VYIISPFVLKDS
+16 DS
-28 FFMDSIL
+28 FL

-49 FAFIAIGILSV
+49 LAFIAIGVLSV

-79 TAYPGASPEDV
+79 TSYPGASPEDV

-105 SGLKEITSTS
+105 SGIKEITSSS

-135 VKNDVRNAINRVKAF
+135 VKNDVRNAVNRVKAF
-150 PEEVTDLPRVID
+150 PEEVTDLPQVID

-169 VITINIDSTSGNFNQ
+169 VVTLNVDSTSGNFNQ

-193 VAISRIKGVAQVD
+193 VAISRIKGVASVD

-224 DKYNISVNEVISA
+224 DKYKMSINEVISA
-237 ISTRNA
+237 ISSRNA

-329 RIRERV
+329 RVRERV
-335 AEFQTNIP
+335 AELKKNIP

-357 VANRLEIIIK
+357 VSNRLDIIIK
-367 NGYIGLALVLVVLGA
+367 NGYIGLALVLVVLGV
-382 FLSLRTAFWVAVSI
+382 FLSLKTAFWVAVSI

-434 IIAESIHHYKSK
+434 VIAESIHHYKSK
-446 GGDLYKNVVMG
+446 EGNLYKNVVMG

-490 YVLPVVVIFALGI
+490 YVLPVVVLFALTI

-512 PAHLSTTKVEKQRT
+512 PAHLATNKVEKQKR
-526 WFIPV
+526 WFVPV

-536 RFMHYG
+536 KCMVRI
-542 LRWRYLIVPLFIALL
+542 LKWRYLIVPLFIGLL
-557 VYTSFFAFKNIPFN
+557 VYSAMFAMKNIPFN

-593 AYTEKIVI
+593 SYTENIVI
-601 DVENLIVSEIGEDLK
+601 DIENLIVSEIGDDLK

-640 DRERA
+640 DRERP

-650 EKLKVLVEDVEG
+650 EKLKELVKNVEG
-662 AEKIRISLLR
+662 AEEIRISLLR

-686 SENDAQRDLAADRLE
+686 SESDSQRALAADRLE
-701 EILKSINGVDNINRN
+701 EILNSIDGVDNINRN

-739 YSAVYRHLRTAFS
+739 YQSVYRHLRTAFS

-757 DATIAGKDEDV
+757 DATIAGKEEDV
-768 RIYIGNGSNTENFI
+768 RIYIGENDYTENFI
-782 KNTTIKNRQGNSIP
+782 KNTAVKNRQGNLIP

-818 RSIKLTASI
+818 RSIKVTASI

-833 GRPSKVEQD
+833 GRSTKV
-842 QKLDEGQSL
+842 DETINTDDNQSL
-851 NKKPEEAPKVSRGPP
+851 NVKSDEAQLNEAKPARRGPP
-866 PSKTIILAKALKEL
+866 PSKTTILAKALKEL
-880 NASVDF
+880 NASVEY

-892 TSGGAQESIESL
+892 TAGGAQESIDSL

-940 FSLIGVVWA
+940 FSLIGVIWA

-981 HLNYIKEKSA
+981 HLNYIRDKSA
-991 ALEDKIVWIAR
+991 QLEDKKVWIAR
-1002 GARDRL
+1002 GSRDRL
-1008 RPVVLTTL
+1008 RAVVLTTL

-1066 DFINMLGRIKTRFS
+1066 DFINMLGRIRARFS
-1080 RKKAAA
+1080 RKKSPA

>member
-1 MFKKFIKSSLFFHFY
+1 
-16 VYIISPFVLKDS
+16 
-28 FFMDSIL
+28 MDSIL

-49 FAFIAIGILSV
+49 LAFIAIGVLSV
-60 VGMQRDQFPTVDF
+60 IGMQRDQFPAVDF
-73 EVLSVT
+73 EILAVT

-90 EKSVTNIIEEELLSV
+90 EKSVTNVIENELLSV
-105 SGLKEITSTS
+105 SGIKEITSTS

-135 VKNDVRNAINRVKAF
+135 AKNDVRNAVNRVKSF
-150 PEEVTDLPRVID
+150 PEEVTDLPQVLD

-169 VITINIDSTSGNFNQ
+169 IITINIDGKNGNYNQ
-184 ARQITDELQ
+184 ARRITDDLETALLK
-193 VAISRIKGVAQVD
+193 VKGVASIEK
-206 NPSYLD
+206 NGYLE
-212 SEIQIKVNPDKL
+212 SEIQIKVDPIKL

-259 VILSEFE
+259 VILSEFQ
-266 SIDDIKDVVIKSS
+266 SIDEIKDVVIKSS

-284 IRLGDIAEVFRGQE
+284 IRLDDIANVFRGEE

-318 QPQADIIRTVK
+318 QDQADIIRTVK
-329 RIRERV
+329 RLRERV
-335 AEFQTNIP
+335 SELQVNYPDNI
-343 DDINI
+343 DI

-357 VANRLEIIIK
+357 VANRLNIIIK

-512 PAHLSTTKVEKQRT
+512 PAHLSTNKVGKQRT

-536 RFMHYG
+536 RFMHYA

-578 TVMFANIEAPNGSSA
+578 TVIFANIEAPNGSSA
-593 AYTEKIVI
+593 AYTENIVI
-601 DVENLIVSEIGEDLK
+601 DVENIIVNEIGEDLD
-616 SYTSTIGSYFT
+616 SFTSTIGSYFT
-627 NRADIEIA
+627 NVANIEIA
-635 LTPTS
+635 LTPTN
-640 DRERA
+640 DRERT
-645 AEDMQ
+645 AEDME
-650 EKLKVLVEDVEG
+650 EKLKALVENVEG
-662 AEKIRISLLR
+662 AEKINISLLR
-672 PGPPQGADIEVTLV
+672 PGPPQGEDIEITLV
-686 SENDAQRDLAADRLE
+686 AENDTQRNLAADRVE
-701 EILKSINGVDNINRN
+701 EILKSIDGVDNINRN

-739 YSAVYRHLRTAFS
+739 YQSVYRHLRTAYS

-757 DATIAGKDEDV
+757 DVTIAGKEEDV
-768 RIYIGNGSNTENFI
+768 RIYIGSEDYTENFI
-782 KNTTIKNRQGNSIP
+782 KNTTVKNRQGNSIP
-796 MSQFSTLREI
+796 MSKFSTLREI
-806 EGEPDYNHLDGD
+806 KGEPDFNHFDGD

-827 ADGRPR
+827 TDGRP
-833 GRPSKVEQD
+833 K
-842 QKLDEGQSL
+842 
-851 NKKPEEAPKVSRGPP
+851 KKPSGVDQDENFAGNQSMKRGPP
-866 PSKTIILAKALKEL
+866 PSKTAILAMTLKEL
-880 NASVDF
+880 NAPVDF

-1002 GARDRL
+1002 GSRDRL
-1008 RPVVLTTL
+1008 RAVVLTTL

-1066 DFINMLGRIKTRFS
+1066 DFINMLGRIKTKFS
-1080 RKKAAA
+1080 RKKVAV

>member
-1 MFKKFIKSSLFFHFY
+1 M
-16 VYIISPFVLKDS
+16 DS
-28 FFMDSIL
+28 FL
-35 DFLVRQKKFALVFS
+35 DFLLRQKKFALVFS
-49 FAFIAIGILSV
+49 LAFIAIGVLSV

-90 EKSVTNIIEEELLSV
+90 EKSVTNVIEEELLSV
-105 SGLKEITSTS
+105 SGIKEITSSS

-135 VKNDVRNAINRVKAF
+135 TKNDVRNAVNRVKSF
-150 PEEVTDLPRVID
+150 PEEVTDLPQVID

-169 VITINIDSTSGNFNQ
+169 VITLNIDSTSGDFNQ

-193 VAISRIKGVAQVD
+193 VAISRIKGVASVD
-206 NPSYLD
+206 NPSYLN

-224 DKYNISVNEVISA
+224 DKYKMSINEVISA
-237 ISTRNA
+237 ISSRNA

-266 SIDDIKDVVIKSS
+266 SLDDIKDVVIKSS

-284 IRLGDIAEVFRGQE
+284 IRLDDIAEVFRGQE
-298 EETSITRVNGTKGFV
+298 EEKSITRVNGTKGFV

-329 RIRERV
+329 RVRARV
-335 AEFQTNIP
+335 EELQKNIP

-357 VANRLEIIIK
+357 VANRLDIIIK
-367 NGYIGLALVLVVLGA
+367 NGYIGLALVLVVLGV
-382 FLSLRTAFWVAVSI
+382 FLSLKTAFWVAVSI

-434 IIAESIHHYKSK
+434 VIAESIHHYKSK
-446 GGDLYKNVVMG
+446 EGNLYKNVVMG

-477 SFFLMSGILGKFI
+477 SFFLMSGVLGKFI
-490 YVLPVVVIFALGI
+490 YVLPVVVLFALAI

-512 PAHLSTTKVEKQRT
+512 PAHLATNKIEKQKT
-526 WFIPV
+526 WFVPF
-531 ENFYN
+531 ENVYN
-536 RFMHYG
+536 RFMVHA
-542 LRWRYLIVPLFIALL
+542 LKWRYIIVPLFIALL
-557 VYTSFFAFKNIPFN
+557 VYSAMFAMKNIPFN

-593 AYTEKIVI
+593 SYTENIVI
-601 DVENLIVSEIGEDLK
+601 DVENIIVNEIGEDLK
-616 SYTSTIGSYFT
+616 SYTSKIGEYFT
-627 NRADIEIA
+627 NKADIEIA

-640 DRERA
+640 DRERP
-645 AEDMQ
+645 AEDMA
-650 EKLKVLVEDVEG
+650 EKLKELVKNVEG
-662 AEKIRISLLR
+662 AEEIKISLLR

-686 SENDAQRDLAADRLE
+686 SDNDAQRALAADRLE
-701 EILKSINGVDNINRN
+701 EILKTIDGVDNINRN

-739 YSAVYRHLRTAFS
+739 YQSVYRHLRTAFS

-757 DATIAGKDEDV
+757 DATIAGKEEDV
-768 RIYIGNGSNTENFI
+768 RIYIGENDYTENFI
-782 KNTTIKNRQGNSIP
+782 KNTAVKNRQGNLIP

-818 RSIKLTASI
+818 RSIKVTASI

-833 GRPSKVEQD
+833 GRPTKAEKPNESDENQSFKVNP
-842 QKLDEGQSL
+842 DETELSEA
-851 NKKPEEAPKVSRGPP
+851 KPARRGPP

-880 NASVDF
+880 NASVEY

-892 TSGGAQESIESL
+892 TAGGAQESIDSL

-911 VVAIVGIFL
+911 VVAIIGIFL

-940 FSLIGVVWA
+940 FSLIGVIWA

-981 HLNYIKEKSA
+981 HLNYIRDKSA
-991 ALEDKIVWIAR
+991 QLEEKKVWIAR
-1002 GARDRL
+1002 GSRDRL
-1008 RPVVLTTL
+1008 RAVVLTTL

-1066 DFINMLGRIKTRFS
+1066 DFINMLGRIRARFS
-1080 RKKAAA
+1080 RKKAPA

>member
-1 MFKKFIKSSLFFHFY
+1 M
-16 VYIISPFVLKDS
+16 DS
-28 FFMDSIL
+28 FL

-49 FAFIAIGILSV
+49 LAFIAIGVLSV

-79 TAYPGASPEDV
+79 TSYPGASPEDV

-105 SGLKEITSTS
+105 SGIKEITSSS

-123 VTLEADLKDVTT
+123 VTLEADLKVVTT
-135 VKNDVRNAINRVKAF
+135 VKNDVRNAVNRVKAF
-150 PEEVTDLPRVID
+150 PEEVTDLPQVID

-169 VITINIDSTSGNFNQ
+169 VVTLNVDSTSGNFNQ

-193 VAISRIKGVAQVD
+193 VAISRIKGVASVD

-224 DKYNISVNEVISA
+224 NKYKMSINEVISA
-237 ISTRNA
+237 ISSRNA

-329 RIRERV
+329 RVRDRV
-335 AEFQTNIP
+335 AELKKNIP

-357 VANRLEIIIK
+357 VSNRLDIIIK
-367 NGYIGLALVLVVLGA
+367 NGYIGLALVLVVLGV
-382 FLSLRTAFWVAVSI
+382 FLSLKTAFWVAVSI

-434 IIAESIHHYKSK
+434 VIAESIHHYKSK
-446 GGDLYKNVVMG
+446 EGNLYKNVVMG

-490 YVLPVVVIFALGI
+490 YVLPVVVLFALAI

-512 PAHLSTTKVEKQRT
+512 PAHLATNKVEKQKR
-526 WFIPV
+526 WFVPV

-536 RFMHYG
+536 KCMVRI
-542 LRWRYLIVPLFIALL
+542 LKWRYLIVPLFIGLL
-557 VYTSFFAFKNIPFN
+557 VYSAMFAMKNIPFN

-593 AYTEKIVI
+593 SYTENIVI
-601 DVENLIVSEIGEDLK
+601 DIENLIVSEIGDDLK

-627 NRADIEIA
+627 NRANIEIA

-640 DRERA
+640 DRERP

-650 EKLKVLVEDVEG
+650 EKLKELVKNVEG
-662 AEKIRISLLR
+662 AEEIRISLLR

-686 SENDAQRDLAADRLE
+686 SESDAQRALAADRLE
-701 EILKSINGVDNINRN
+701 EILNSIDGVDNINRN

-739 YSAVYRHLRTAFS
+739 YQSVYRHLRTAFS

-757 DATIAGKDEDV
+757 DATIAGKEEDV
-768 RIYIGNGSNTENFI
+768 RIYIGEKDYTENFI
-782 KNTTIKNRQGNSIP
+782 KNTAVKNRQGNLIP

-818 RSIKLTASI
+818 RSIKVTASI

-833 GRPSKVEQD
+833 GRPTKV
-842 QKLDEGQSL
+842 DEIINTDDNQSL
-851 NKKPEEAPKVSRGPP
+851 NVKSDEAQLNEAEPARRGPP
-866 PSKTIILAKALKEL
+866 PSKTTILAKALKEL
-880 NASVDF
+880 NASVEY

-892 TSGGAQESIESL
+892 TAGGAQESIDSL

-940 FSLIGVVWA
+940 FSLIGVIWA

-981 HLNYIKEKSA
+981 HLNYIRDKSA
-991 ALEDKIVWIAR
+991 QLEDKKVWIAR
-1002 GARDRL
+1002 GSRDRL
-1008 RPVVLTTL
+1008 RAVVLTTL

-1066 DFINMLGRIKTRFS
+1066 DFINMLGRIRVRFS
-1080 RKKAAA
+1080 RKKSPA

>member
-1 MFKKFIKSSLFFHFY
+1 M
-16 VYIISPFVLKDS
+16 DS
-28 FFMDSIL
+28 FL

-49 FAFIAIGILSV
+49 LAFIAIGVLSV

-90 EKSVTNIIEEELLSV
+90 EKSVTNVIEEELLSV
-105 SGLKEITSTS
+105 SGIKEITSSS

-135 VKNDVRNAINRVKAF
+135 TKNDVRNAVNRVKSF
-150 PEEVTDLPRVID
+150 PDEVTDLPQVID

-169 VITINIDSTSGNFNQ
+169 VITLNIDSTSGNFNQ

-193 VAISRIKGVAQVD
+193 VAISRIKGVASVD

-212 SEIQIKVNPDKL
+212 SEIQIKVDPDKL
-224 DKYNISVNEVISA
+224 DKYKMSINEVISA
-237 ISTRNA
+237 ISSRNA

-266 SIDDIKDVVIKSS
+266 SLDDIKDVVIKSS

-284 IRLGDIAEVFRGQE
+284 IRLDDIAEVFRGQE
-298 EETSITRVNGTKGFV
+298 EEKSITRVNGTKGFV

-329 RIRERV
+329 RVRARV
-335 AEFQTNIP
+335 EELQKNIP

-357 VANRLEIIIK
+357 VANRLDIIIK
-367 NGYIGLALVLVVLGA
+367 NGYIGLALVLVVLGV
-382 FLSLRTAFWVAVSI
+382 FLSLKTAFWVAVSI

-434 IIAESIHHYKSK
+434 VIAESIHHYKSK
-446 GGDLYKNVVMG
+446 EGNLYKNVVMG

-477 SFFLMSGILGKFI
+477 SFFLMSGVLGKFI
-490 YVLPVVVIFALGI
+490 YVLPVVVLFALAI

-512 PAHLSTTKVEKQRT
+512 PAHLATNKIEKQKT
-526 WFIPV
+526 WFVPF
-531 ENFYN
+531 ENVYN
-536 RFMHYG
+536 RFMVHA
-542 LRWRYLIVPLFIALL
+542 LKWRYIIVPLFIALL
-557 VYTSFFAFKNIPFN
+557 VYSAMFAMKNIPFN

-593 AYTEKIVI
+593 SYTENIVI
-601 DVENLIVSEIGEDLK
+601 DVENIIVNEIGEDLK
-616 SYTSTIGSYFT
+616 SYTSKIGEYFT
-627 NRADIEIA
+627 NKADIEIA

-640 DRERA
+640 DRERP
-645 AEDMQ
+645 AEDMA
-650 EKLKVLVEDVEG
+650 EKLKELVKNVEG
-662 AEKIRISLLR
+662 AEEIKISLLR

-686 SENDAQRDLAADRLE
+686 SDNDAQRALAADRLE
-701 EILKSINGVDNINRN
+701 EILKTIDGVDNINRN

-739 YSAVYRHLRTAFS
+739 YQSVYRHLRTAFS

-757 DATIAGKDEDV
+757 DATIAGKEEDV
-768 RIYIGNGSNTENFI
+768 RIYIGENDYTENFI
-782 KNTTIKNRQGNSIP
+782 KNTAVKNRQGNLIP

-818 RSIKLTASI
+818 RSIKVTASI

-833 GRPSKVEQD
+833 GRPTKAEKPNESDENQSFKVNP
-842 QKLDEGQSL
+842 DETELSEA
-851 NKKPEEAPKVSRGPP
+851 KPARRGPP

-880 NASVDF
+880 NASVEY

-892 TSGGAQESIESL
+892 TAGGAQESIDSL

-911 VVAIVGIFL
+911 VVAIIGIFL

-940 FSLIGVVWA
+940 FSLIGVIWA

-981 HLNYIKEKSA
+981 HLNYIRDKSA
-991 ALEDKIVWIAR
+991 QLEEKKVWIAR
-1002 GARDRL
+1002 GSRDRL
-1008 RPVVLTTL
+1008 RAVVLTTL

-1066 DFINMLGRIKTRFS
+1066 DFINMLGRIRARFS
-1080 RKKAAA
+1080 RKKAPA

>member
-1 MFKKFIKSSLFFHFY
+1 
-16 VYIISPFVLKDS
+16 
-28 FFMDSIL
+28 MDSIL

-49 FAFIAIGILSV
+49 LAFIAIGVLSV
-60 VGMQRDQFPTVDF
+60 VGMQRDQFPAVDF
-73 EVLSVT
+73 EILAVT

-90 EKSVTNIIEEELLSV
+90 EKSVTNVIENELLSV
-105 SGLKEITSTS
+105 SGIKEITSTS

-135 VKNDVRNAINRVKAF
+135 VKNDVRNAVNRVKSF
-150 PEEVTDLPRVID
+150 PEEVADLPQVLD
-162 FNVTEFP
+162 FNITEFP
-169 VITINIDSTSGNFNQ
+169 IITINIDGANSDYAL
-184 ARQITDELQ
+184 ARQITDDLETALLK
-193 VAISRIKGVAQVD
+193 IKGVASID
-206 NPSYLD
+206 KNGYLK
-212 SEIQIKVNPDKL
+212 SEIQIKVDPIKL

-259 VILSEFE
+259 VILSEFQ
-266 SIDDIKDVVIKSS
+266 SIDEIKDVVIKSS

-284 IRLGDIAEVFRGQE
+284 IRLDDIANVFRGEE

-313 LQVKK
+313 LQIKK
-318 QPQADIIRTVK
+318 QDQADIIRTVK
-329 RIRERV
+329 RVRERV
-335 AEFQTNIP
+335 SELQENYPDNI
-343 DDINI
+343 DI

-357 VANRLEIIIK
+357 VENRLNIIIK
-367 NGYIGLALVLVVLGA
+367 NGYIGLALVLVVLGV
-382 FLSLRTAFWVAVSI
+382 FLSLKTAFWVAVSI

-490 YVLPVVVIFALGI
+490 YILPVVVIFALGI

-512 PAHLSTTKVEKQRT
+512 PAHLSTNKVEKQRT

-536 RFMHYG
+536 RFMRYA

-578 TVMFANIEAPNGSSA
+578 TVIFANIEAPNGSSA
-593 AYTEKIVI
+593 AYTENIVI
-601 DVENLIVSEIGEDLK
+601 DVENIIVNEIGEDLD
-616 SYTSTIGSYFT
+616 SFTSTIGSYFT
-627 NRADIEIA
+627 NVANIEIA

-640 DRERA
+640 DRERT
-645 AEDMQ
+645 AEDME
-650 EKLKVLVEDVEG
+650 EKLKALVENVEG
-662 AEKIRISLLR
+662 AEKINISLLR
-672 PGPPQGADIEVTLV
+672 PGPPQGEDIEITLV
-686 SENDAQRDLAADRLE
+686 AENDAQRNLAADRVE
-701 EILKSINGVDNINRN
+701 EILKSIDGVDNINRN

-739 YSAVYRHLRTAFS
+739 YQSVYRHLRTAFS

-782 KNTTIKNRQGNSIP
+782 KNTTVKNRQGNSIP

-806 EGEPDYNHLDGD
+806 EGEPDYNHFDGD

-827 ADGRPR
+827 ADGRPT
-833 GRPSKVEQD
+833 
-842 QKLDEGQSL
+842 
-851 NKKPEEAPKVSRGPP
+851 KKPSGVDQNQNFAGDQSMKRGPP
-866 PSKTIILAKALKEL
+866 PSKTAILAMALKEL
-880 NASVDF
+880 NAPVDF

-911 VVAIVGIFL
+911 VVAIFGIFL

-1002 GARDRL
+1002 GSRDRL
-1008 RPVVLTTL
+1008 RAVVLTTL

-1066 DFINMLGRIKTRFS
+1066 DFINMLGRIKTKFS
-1080 RKKAAA
+1080 RKKAVV

>member
-1 MFKKFIKSSLFFHFY
+1 M
-16 VYIISPFVLKDS
+16 DS
-28 FFMDSIL
+28 FL

-49 FAFIAIGILSV
+49 LAFIAIGVLSV

-90 EKSVTNIIEEELLSV
+90 EKSVTNVIEEELLSV
-105 SGLKEITSTS
+105 SGIKEITSSS

-135 VKNDVRNAINRVKAF
+135 TKNDVRNAVNRVKSF
-150 PEEVTDLPRVID
+150 PEEVTDLPQVID

-169 VITINIDSTSGNFNQ
+169 VITLNIDSTSGNFNQ

-193 VAISRIKGVAQVD
+193 VAISRIKGVASVD

-224 DKYNISVNEVISA
+224 DKYKMSINEVISA
-237 ISTRNA
+237 ISSRNA

-266 SIDDIKDVVIKSS
+266 SLDDIKNVVIKSS

-284 IRLGDIAEVFRGQE
+284 IRLDDIAEVFRGQE
-298 EETSITRVNGTKGFV
+298 EEKSITRVNGTKGFV

-329 RIRERV
+329 RVRARV
-335 AEFQTNIP
+335 EELQKNIP

-357 VANRLEIIIK
+357 VANRLDIIIK
-367 NGYIGLALVLVVLGA
+367 NGYIGLALVLVVLGV
-382 FLSLRTAFWVAVSI
+382 FLSLKTAFWVAVSI

-434 IIAESIHHYKSK
+434 VIAESIHHYKSK
-446 GGDLYKNVVMG
+446 EGNLYKNVVMG

-477 SFFLMSGILGKFI
+477 SFFLMSGVLGKFI
-490 YVLPVVVIFALGI
+490 YVLPVVVLFALAI

-512 PAHLSTTKVEKQRT
+512 PAHLATNKIEKQKT
-526 WFIPV
+526 WFVPF
-531 ENFYN
+531 ENVYN
-536 RFMHYG
+536 RFMVHA
-542 LRWRYLIVPLFIALL
+542 LKWRYIIVPLFIALL
-557 VYTSFFAFKNIPFN
+557 VYSAMFAMKNIPFN

-593 AYTEKIVI
+593 SYTENIVI
-601 DVENLIVSEIGEDLK
+601 DVENIIVNEIGEDLK
-616 SYTSTIGSYFT
+616 SYTSKIGEYFT
-627 NRADIEIA
+627 NKADIEIA

-640 DRERA
+640 DRERP
-645 AEDMQ
+645 AEDMA
-650 EKLKVLVEDVEG
+650 EKLKELVKNVEG
-662 AEKIRISLLR
+662 AEEIKISLLR

-686 SENDAQRDLAADRLE
+686 SDNDAQRALAADRLE
-701 EILKSINGVDNINRN
+701 EILKTIDGVDNINRN

-739 YSAVYRHLRTAFS
+739 YQSVYRHLRTAFS

-757 DATIAGKDEDV
+757 DATIAGKEEDV
-768 RIYIGNGSNTENFI
+768 RIYIGENDYTENFI
-782 KNTTIKNRQGNSIP
+782 KNTAVKNRQGNLIP

-818 RSIKLTASI
+818 RSIKVTASI

-833 GRPSKVEQD
+833 GRPTKAEKPNESDENQSFKVNPGETE
-842 QKLDEGQSL
+842 LSEA
-851 NKKPEEAPKVSRGPP
+851 KPARRGPP

-880 NASVDF
+880 NASVEY

-892 TSGGAQESIESL
+892 TAGGAQESIDSL

-911 VVAIVGIFL
+911 VVAIIGIFL

-940 FSLIGVVWA
+940 FSLIGVIWA

-981 HLNYIKEKSA
+981 HLNYIRDKSA
-991 ALEDKIVWIAR
+991 QLEEKKVWIAR
-1002 GARDRL
+1002 GSRDRL
-1008 RPVVLTTL
+1008 RAVVLTTL

-1066 DFINMLGRIKTRFS
+1066 DFINMLGRIRARFS
-1080 RKKAAA
+1080 RKKATA

>member
-1 MFKKFIKSSLFFHFY
+1 M
-16 VYIISPFVLKDS
+16 
-28 FFMDSIL
+28 
-35 DFLVRQKKFALVFS
+35 
-49 FAFIAIGILSV
+49 
-60 VGMQRDQFPTVDF
+60 
-73 EVLSVT
+73 
-79 TAYPGASPEDV
+79 
-90 EKSVTNIIEEELLSV
+90 
-105 SGLKEITSTS
+105 
-115 REGISSII
+115 
-123 VTLEADLKDVTT
+123 
-135 VKNDVRNAINRVKAF
+135 
-150 PEEVTDLPRVID
+150 
-162 FNVTEFP
+162 
-169 VITINIDSTSGNFNQ
+169 
-184 ARQITDELQ
+184 
-193 VAISRIKGVAQVD
+193 
-206 NPSYLD
+206 
-212 SEIQIKVNPDKL
+212 
-224 DKYNISVNEVISA
+224 
-237 ISTRNA
+237 
-243 RFTVGGNNQE
+243 
-253 SLEKNI
+253 
-259 VILSEFE
+259 
-266 SIDDIKDVVIKSS
+266 
-279 FDGPV
+279 
-284 IRLGDIAEVFRGQE
+284 
-298 EETSITRVNGTKGFV
+298 

-329 RIRERV
+329 RVRARV
-335 AEFQTNIP
+335 EELQKNIP

-357 VANRLEIIIK
+357 VANRLDIIIK
-367 NGYIGLALVLVVLGA
+367 NGYIGLALVLVVLGV
-382 FLSLRTAFWVAVSI
+382 FLSLKTAFWVAVSI

-420 GFILVLGIVVDDSI
+420 GFILVLGIVVDDSSV
-434 IIAESIHHYKSK
+434 IAESIHHYKSK
-446 GGDLYKNVVMG
+446 EGNLYKNVVMG

-477 SFFLMSGILGKFI
+477 SFFLMSGVLGKFI
-490 YVLPVVVIFALGI
+490 YVLPVVVLFALAI

-512 PAHLSTTKVEKQRT
+512 PAHLATNKIEKQKT
-526 WFIPV
+526 WFVPF
-531 ENFYN
+531 ENVYN
-536 RFMHYG
+536 RFMVHA
-542 LRWRYLIVPLFIALL
+542 LKWRYIIVPLFIALL
-557 VYTSFFAFKNIPFN
+557 VYSAMFAMKNIPFN

-593 AYTEKIVI
+593 SYTENIVI
-601 DVENLIVSEIGEDLK
+601 DVENIIVNEIGEDLK
-616 SYTSTIGSYFT
+616 SYTSKIGEYFT
-627 NRADIEIA
+627 NKADIEIA

-640 DRERA
+640 DRERP
-645 AEDMQ
+645 AEDMA
-650 EKLKVLVEDVEG
+650 EKLKELVKNVEG
-662 AEKIRISLLR
+662 AEEIKISLLR

-686 SENDAQRDLAADRLE
+686 SDNDAQRALAADRLE
-701 EILKSINGVDNINRN
+701 EILKTIDGVDNINRN

-739 YSAVYRHLRTAFS
+739 YQSVYRHLRTAFS

-757 DATIAGKDEDV
+757 DATIAGKEEDV
-768 RIYIGNGSNTENFI
+768 RIYIGENDYTENFI
-782 KNTTIKNRQGNSIP
+782 KNTAVKNRQGNLIP

-818 RSIKLTASI
+818 RSIKVTASI

-833 GRPSKVEQD
+833 GRPTKAEKPNESDENQSFKVNP
-842 QKLDEGQSL
+842 DETELSEA
-851 NKKPEEAPKVSRGPP
+851 KPARRGPP

-880 NASVDF
+880 NASVEY

-892 TSGGAQESIESL
+892 TAGGAQESIDSL

-911 VVAIVGIFL
+911 VVAIIGIFL

-940 FSLIGVVWA
+940 FSLIGVIWA

-981 HLNYIKEKSA
+981 HLNYIRDKSA
-991 ALEDKIVWIAR
+991 QLEEKKVWIAR
-1002 GARDRL
+1002 GSRDRL
-1008 RPVVLTTL
+1008 RAVVLTTL

-1066 DFINMLGRIKTRFS
+1066 DFINMLGRIRARFS
-1080 RKKAAA
+1080 RKKAPA

>member
-1 MFKKFIKSSLFFHFY
+1 
-16 VYIISPFVLKDS
+16 
-28 FFMDSIL
+28 MDAFL

-49 FAFIAIGILSV
+49 LAFIAIGVLSV

-90 EKSVTNIIEEELLSV
+90 EKSITNVIEEELLSV
-105 SGLKEITSTS
+105 SGIKEITSSS

-135 VKNDVRNAINRVKAF
+135 TKNDVRNAVNRVKAF
-150 PEEVTDLPRVID
+150 PEEVTDLPQVVD

-169 VITINIDSTSGNFNQ
+169 VVTINIDSTSGNFNQ
-184 ARQITDELQ
+184 ARQITDELE
-193 VAISRIKGVAQVD
+193 VAISRIKGVASVD

-224 DKYNISVNEVISA
+224 VKYEMSINEVISA
-237 ISTRNA
+237 ISSRNA
-243 RFTVGGNNQE
+243 RFTVGDNYQE

-266 SIDDIKDVVIKSS
+266 SIEDIKNVVIKSS

-284 IRLGDIAEVFRGQE
+284 IRLNDIAEVFRGQE

-329 RIRERV
+329 RVRERV
-335 AEFQTNIP
+335 AELQKNIP

-357 VANRLEIIIK
+357 VANRLDIIIK
-367 NGYIGLALVLVVLGA
+367 NGYIGLALVLVVLGV
-382 FLSLRTAFWVAVSI
+382 FLSLKTAFWVAVSI

-434 IIAESIHHYKSK
+434 VIAESIHHYKSK
-446 GGDLYKNVVMG
+446 EGNLYKNVVMG

-477 SFFLMSGILGKFI
+477 SFFLMSGVLGKFI
-490 YVLPVVVIFALGI
+490 YVLPVVVLFALAI

-512 PAHLSTTKVEKQRT
+512 PAHLATKKVEKQKT
-526 WFIPV
+526 WFVPF
-531 ENFYN
+531 ENLYN
-536 RFMHYG
+536 RMMVRI
-542 LRWRYLIVPLFIALL
+542 LKWRYLIVPLFIALL
-557 VYTSFFAFKNIPFN
+557 VYSAMFAMKNIPFN

-593 AYTEKIVI
+593 SYTEKIVI
-601 DVENLIVSEIGEDLK
+601 DVENLIVNEIGEDLK
-616 SYTSTIGSYFT
+616 SYTSKIDAFFT
-627 NRADIEIA
+627 NKADIEIA

-650 EKLKVLVEDVEG
+650 EKLKELVKNVEG
-662 AEKIRISLLR
+662 AEEIRISLLR

-686 SENDAQRDLAADRLE
+686 SANDAQRVLAADRLE

-739 YSAVYRHLRTAFS
+739 YQSVYRHLRTAFS

-757 DATIAGKDEDV
+757 DATIAGKEEDV
-768 RIYIGNGSNTENFI
+768 RIYIGENDYTENFI
-782 KNTTIKNRQGNSIP
+782 QNTAVKNRQGNLIP

-818 RSIKLTASI
+818 RSIKVTASI

-833 GRPSKVEQD
+833 GRPSKVDESSKNVNSD
-842 QKLDEGQSL
+842 SLDVRSDESDLSAAQ
-851 NKKPEEAPKVSRGPP
+851 PERRGPP
-866 PSKTIILAKALKEL
+866 PSKTIILAQALKEL
-880 NASVDF
+880 NASVEY
-886 PQVSII
+886 PQVSIV

-911 VVAIVGIFL
+911 VVAIIGIFL

-940 FSLIGVVWA
+940 FSLIGVIWA

-981 HLNYIKEKSA
+981 HLNYIRDKSA
-991 ALEDKIVWIAR
+991 QLEEKKVWIAR
-1002 GARDRL
+1002 GSRDRL
-1008 RPVVLTTL
+1008 RAVVLTTL

-1066 DFINMLGRIKTRFS
+1066 DFINMLSRIGARFS
-1080 RKKAAA
+1080 RKKAPA

>member
-1 MFKKFIKSSLFFHFY
+1 M
-16 VYIISPFVLKDS
+16 DS
-28 FFMDSIL
+28 FL

-49 FAFIAIGILSV
+49 LAFIAIGVLSV

-90 EKSVTNIIEEELLSV
+90 EKSVTNVIEEELLSV
-105 SGLKEITSTS
+105 SGIKEITSSS

-135 VKNDVRNAINRVKAF
+135 TKNDVRNAVNRVKAF
-150 PEEVTDLPRVID
+150 PEEVTDLPQVVD

-169 VITINIDSTSGNFNQ
+169 VVTINIDSTSGNFNQ
-184 ARQITDELQ
+184 ARQITDELE
-193 VAISRIKGVAQVD
+193 VAISRIKGVASVD

-224 DKYNISVNEVISA
+224 AKYEMSINEVISA
-237 ISTRNA
+237 ISSRNA
-243 RFTVGGNNQE
+243 RFTVGDNNQE

-266 SIDDIKDVVIKSS
+266 SIDDIKNVVIKSS

-284 IRLGDIAEVFRGQE
+284 IRLDDIAEVFRGQE

-329 RIRERV
+329 RVRERV
-335 AEFQTNIP
+335 SELQKNFP

-357 VANRLEIIIK
+357 VANRLDIIIK
-367 NGYIGLALVLVVLGA
+367 NGYIGLALVLVVLGV
-382 FLSLRTAFWVAVSI
+382 FLSLKTAFWVAVSI

-434 IIAESIHHYKSK
+434 VIAESIHHYKSK
-446 GGDLYKNVVMG
+446 EGNLYKNVVMG

-477 SFFLMSGILGKFI
+477 SFFLMSGVLGKFI
-490 YVLPVVVIFALGI
+490 YVLPVVVLFALAI

-512 PAHLSTTKVEKQRT
+512 PAHLATNKVEKQKT
-526 WFIPV
+526 WFVPF

-536 RFMHYG
+536 RCMVRI
-542 LRWRYLIVPLFIALL
+542 LKWRYLIVPLFIGLL
-557 VYTSFFAFKNIPFN
+557 VYSAMFAMKNIPFN

-593 AYTEKIVI
+593 SYTEKIVI
-601 DVENLIVSEIGEDLK
+601 DVENLIVNEIGEDLK
-616 SYTSTIGSYFT
+616 SYTSKIDAFFT
-627 NRADIEIA
+627 NKADIEIA

-640 DRERA
+640 DRERS

-650 EKLKVLVEDVEG
+650 EKLKELVENVQG
-662 AEKIRISLLR
+662 AEEIRISLLR

-686 SENDAQRDLAADRLE
+686 SANDAQRVLAADRLE
-701 EILKSINGVDNINRN
+701 EILNSIDGVDNINRN

-739 YSAVYRHLRTAFS
+739 YQSVYRHLRTAFS

-757 DATIAGKDEDV
+757 DATIAGKEEDV
-768 RIYIGNGSNTENFI
+768 RIYIGENDYTENFI
-782 KNTTIKNRQGNSIP
+782 QNTAVKNRQGNLIP

-818 RSIKLTASI
+818 RSIKVTASI

-833 GRPSKVEQD
+833 GRPTKSAESSNPDDGESVNVSSD
-842 QKLDEGQSL
+842 DSDSIAA
-851 NKKPEEAPKVSRGPP
+851 KPERRGPP

-880 NASVDF
+880 NAAVEY
-886 PQVSII
+886 PQVSIV
-892 TSGGAQESIESL
+892 TAGGAQESIESL

-911 VVAIVGIFL
+911 VVAIIGIFL

-940 FSLIGVVWA
+940 FSLIGVIWA

-981 HLNYIKEKSA
+981 HLNYLRDKSA
-991 ALEDKIVWIAR
+991 KLEDKTVWIAR
-1002 GARDRL
+1002 GSRDRL
-1008 RPVVLTTL
+1008 RAVVLTTL

-1066 DFINMLGRIKTRFS
+1066 DFINMLGRIGAKFS
-1080 RKKAAA
+1080 RKKAPV

>member
-1 MFKKFIKSSLFFHFY
+1 ME
-16 VYIISPFVLKDS
+16 S
-28 FFMDSIL
+28 FL
-35 DFLVRQKKFALVFS
+35 EFLVKQKKFAIVFS
-49 FAFIAIGILSV
+49 LAFIAIGILSV

-90 EKSVTNIIEEELLSV
+90 EKKVTNIIEDELLGV
-105 SGLKEITSTS
+105 SGIKEITSSS
-115 REGISSII
+115 REGLSSII

-135 VKNDVRNAINRVKAF
+135 VKNDVRNAVNRVKSF
-150 PEEVTDLPRVID
+150 PEEVTDLPVVVD
-162 FNVTEFP
+162 FNVSDFP
-169 VITINIDSTSGNFNQ
+169 VITVNIDSTSGDFDQ
-184 ARQITDELQ
+184 AREITDELQ
-193 VAISRIKGVAQVD
+193 VSLSRIKGVAIVD
-206 NPSYLD
+206 NPSYLE
-212 SEIQIKVNPDKL
+212 SEIQIKVNPAKL
-224 DKYNISVNEVISA
+224 DKYNMSINEVIAA
-237 ISTRNA
+237 ISSRNA

-266 SIDDIKDVVIKSS
+266 SIEDIKNVVIKSS

-284 IRLGDIAEVFRGQE
+284 IRLDDIADVFRGQE
-298 EETSITRVNGTKGFV
+298 EEMSITRVNGTKGFV
-313 LQVKK
+313 LQVRK
-318 QPQADIIRTVK
+318 QAQADIIRTVK
-329 RIRERV
+329 RVREKV
-335 AEFQTNIP
+335 SEFQNTIP

-357 VANRLEIIIK
+357 VENRLDIIIK
-367 NGYIGLALVLVVLGA
+367 NGYIGLALVLVVLGV
-382 FLSLRTAFWVAVSI
+382 FLSIKTAFWVAVSI

-434 IIAESIHHYKSK
+434 VIAESIHHYKSK
-446 GGDLYKNVVMG
+446 EGSLYKNVVTG
-457 LKRVIMP
+457 LKRVILP
-464 VVTTIISTMLVMS
+464 VITTIISTMLVMS
-477 SFFLMSGILGKFI
+477 SFFLMGGVLGKFI

-512 PAHLSTTKVEKQRT
+512 PAHLATPNKSGKQKT

-536 RFMHYG
+536 KSMHRF
-542 LRWRYLIVPLFIALL
+542 LRWRYLIVPVFIALL
-557 VYTSFFAFKNIPFN
+557 VYSAMFAMKNIPFN

-593 AYTEKIVI
+593 SYTENIVI

-616 SYTSTIGSYFT
+616 SYTSKIGAYFT
-627 NRADIEIA
+627 NKADIEIA

-640 DRERA
+640 DRERT

-650 EKLKVLVEDVEG
+650 EKLKELVKSVKG
-662 AEKIRISLLR
+662 AEEIKISLLR

-686 SENDAQRDLAADRLE
+686 SDNDSQRALAADRLE
-701 EILKSINGVDNINRN
+701 EILRTIKGVDNINRN

-739 YSAVYRHLRTAFS
+739 YASVYRHLRTAFS

-757 DATIAGKDEDV
+757 DATIAGKDEDI
-768 RIYIGNGSNTENFI
+768 RIYIGENDYTENFI
-782 KNTTIKNRQGNSIP
+782 KNTSVKNRQGNSIP

-806 EGEPDYNHLDGD
+806 AGEPDYNHLDGD
-818 RSIKLTASI
+818 RSIKVTASI

-833 GRPSKVEQD
+833 GRPSSTQKD
-842 QKLDEGQSL
+842 QTQNQNSDEIQSL
-851 NKKPEEAPKVSRGPP
+851 DQKPEEATKARGGGRP
-866 PSKTIILAKALKEL
+866 PSKTIILAQALKEL
-880 NASVDF
+880 NAAVDY

-892 TSGGAQESIESL
+892 TAGGAQESIDSL

-911 VVAIVGIFL
+911 VVAICGIYL

-981 HLNYIKEKSA
+981 HLNYIKAKSA
-991 ALEDKIVWIAR
+991 ELEDKIVWIAR
-1002 GARDRL
+1002 GSKDRL
-1008 RPVVLTTL
+1008 RAVVLTTL

-1049 GTFLTLILLP
+1049 GTVLTLILLP
-1059 CMYLMNY
+1059 CMYMMNY
-1066 DFINMLGRIKTRFS
+1066 DFINMLGRIRAKFS
-1080 RKKAAA
+1080 RKKTTA

>member
-1 MFKKFIKSSLFFHFY
+1 M
-16 VYIISPFVLKDS
+16 DS
-28 FFMDSIL
+28 FL

-49 FAFIAIGILSV
+49 LAFIAIGVLSV

-79 TAYPGASPEDV
+79 TSYPGASPEDV

-105 SGLKEITSTS
+105 SGIKEITSSS

-123 VTLEADLKDVTT
+123 VTLEADLKVVTT
-135 VKNDVRNAINRVKAF
+135 VKNDVRNAVNRVKAF
-150 PEEVTDLPRVID
+150 PEEVTDLPQVID

-169 VITINIDSTSGNFNQ
+169 VVTLNVDSTSGNFNQ

-193 VAISRIKGVAQVD
+193 VAISRIKGVASVD

-224 DKYNISVNEVISA
+224 NKYKMSINEVISA
-237 ISTRNA
+237 ISSRNA

-329 RIRERV
+329 RVRDRV
-335 AEFQTNIP
+335 AELKKNIP

-357 VANRLEIIIK
+357 VSNRLDIIIK
-367 NGYIGLALVLVVLGA
+367 NGYIGLALVLVVLGV
-382 FLSLRTAFWVAVSI
+382 FLSLKTAFWVAVSI

-434 IIAESIHHYKSK
+434 VIAESIHHYKSK
-446 GGDLYKNVVMG
+446 EGNLYKNVVMG

-490 YVLPVVVIFALGI
+490 YVLPVVVLFALAI

-512 PAHLSTTKVEKQRT
+512 PAHLATNKVEKQKR
-526 WFIPV
+526 WFVPV

-536 RFMHYG
+536 KCMVRI
-542 LRWRYLIVPLFIALL
+542 LKWRYLIVPLFIGLL
-557 VYTSFFAFKNIPFN
+557 VYSAMFAMKNIPFN

-593 AYTEKIVI
+593 SYTENIVI
-601 DVENLIVSEIGEDLK
+601 DIENLIVSEIGDDLK

-640 DRERA
+640 DRERP

-650 EKLKVLVEDVEG
+650 EKLKELVKNVEG
-662 AEKIRISLLR
+662 AEEIRISLLR

-686 SENDAQRDLAADRLE
+686 SESDAQRALAADRLE
-701 EILKSINGVDNINRN
+701 EILNSIDGVDNINRN

-739 YSAVYRHLRTAFS
+739 YQSVYRHLRTAFS

-757 DATIAGKDEDV
+757 DATIAGKEEDV
-768 RIYIGNGSNTENFI
+768 RIYIGEKDYTENFI
-782 KNTTIKNRQGNSIP
+782 KNTAVKNRQGNLIP

-818 RSIKLTASI
+818 RSIKVTASI

-833 GRPSKVEQD
+833 GRSTKV
-842 QKLDEGQSL
+842 DETINTDDNQSL
-851 NKKPEEAPKVSRGPP
+851 NVKSDEAQLNEAEPARRGPP
-866 PSKTIILAKALKEL
+866 PSKTTILAKALKEL
-880 NASVDF
+880 NASVEY

-892 TSGGAQESIESL
+892 TAGGAQESIDSL

-940 FSLIGVVWA
+940 FSLIGVIWA

-981 HLNYIKEKSA
+981 HLNYIRDKSA
-991 ALEDKIVWIAR
+991 QLEDKKVWIAR
-1002 GARDRL
+1002 GSRDRL
-1008 RPVVLTTL
+1008 RAVVLTTL

-1066 DFINMLGRIKTRFS
+1066 DFINMLGRIRVRFS
-1080 RKKAAA
+1080 RKKSPA

>member
-1 MFKKFIKSSLFFHFY
+1 
-16 VYIISPFVLKDS
+16 
-28 FFMDSIL
+28 MDSIL

-49 FAFIAIGILSV
+49 LAFIAIGVLSV
-60 VGMQRDQFPTVDF
+60 VGMQRDQFPAVDF
-73 EVLSVT
+73 EILAVT

-90 EKSVTNIIEEELLSV
+90 EKSVTNVIENELLSV
-105 SGLKEITSTS
+105 SGIKEITSTS

-135 VKNDVRNAINRVKAF
+135 VKNDVRNAVNRVKSF
-150 PEEVTDLPRVID
+150 PEEVTDLPQVLD
-162 FNVTEFP
+162 FNITEFP
-169 VITINIDSTSGNFNQ
+169 IITINIDGANSDYAL
-184 ARQITDELQ
+184 ARQITDDLETALLK
-193 VAISRIKGVAQVD
+193 IKGVASID
-206 NPSYLD
+206 KNGYLK
-212 SEIQIKVNPDKL
+212 SEIQIKVDPIKL

-259 VILSEFE
+259 VILSEFQ
-266 SIDDIKDVVIKSS
+266 SIDEIKDVVIKSI

-284 IRLGDIAEVFRGQE
+284 IRLDDIAKVFRGEE

-313 LQVKK
+313 LQIKK
-318 QPQADIIRTVK
+318 QDQADIIRTVK
-329 RIRERV
+329 RVRERV
-335 AEFQTNIP
+335 SELQENYPDNI
-343 DDINI
+343 DI

-357 VANRLEIIIK
+357 VENRLNIIIK
-367 NGYIGLALVLVVLGA
+367 NGYIGLALVLVVLGV
-382 FLSLRTAFWVAVSI
+382 FLSLKTAFWVAVSI

-490 YVLPVVVIFALGI
+490 YILPVVVIFALGI

-512 PAHLSTTKVEKQRT
+512 PAHLSTNKVEKQRT

-536 RFMHYG
+536 RFMRYA

-578 TVMFANIEAPNGSSA
+578 TVIFANIEAPNGSSA
-593 AYTEKIVI
+593 AYTENIVI
-601 DVENLIVSEIGEDLK
+601 DVENIIVNEIGEDLD
-616 SYTSTIGSYFT
+616 SFTSTIGSYFT
-627 NRADIEIA
+627 NVANIEIA
-635 LTPTS
+635 LTPTN
-640 DRERA
+640 DRERT
-645 AEDMQ
+645 AEDME
-650 EKLKVLVEDVEG
+650 EKLKALVENVEG
-662 AEKIRISLLR
+662 AEKINISLLR
-672 PGPPQGADIEVTLV
+672 PGPPQGEDIEITLV
-686 SENDAQRDLAADRLE
+686 AENDAQRNIAADRVE
-701 EILKSINGVDNINRN
+701 EILKSIDGVDNINRN

-739 YSAVYRHLRTAFS
+739 YQTVYRHLRTAYS

-757 DATIAGKDEDV
+757 DVTIAGKEEDV
-768 RIYIGNGSNTENFI
+768 RIYIGNEDNTENFI
-782 KNTTIKNRQGNSIP
+782 KNTTVKNRQGNSIP
-796 MSQFSTLREI
+796 MSKFSTLREI
-806 EGEPDYNHLDGD
+806 KGEPDFNHFDGD

-827 ADGRPR
+827 ADN
-833 GRPSKVEQD
+833 PSIGGDILDRNFDGD
-842 QKLDEGQSL
+842 QSMK
-851 NKKPEEAPKVSRGPP
+851 RGPP
-866 PSKTIILAKALKEL
+866 PSKTAILAITLKEL
-880 NASVDF
+880 NAPVDF

-911 VVAIVGIFL
+911 VVAIFGIFL

-1002 GARDRL
+1002 GSRDRL
-1008 RPVVLTTL
+1008 RAVVLTTL

-1049 GTFLTLILLP
+1049 GTVLTLILLP

-1066 DFINMLGRIKTRFS
+1066 DFINMLGRIKTKFS
-1080 RKKAAA
+1080 RKKAVV

>member
-1 MFKKFIKSSLFFHFY
+1 M
-16 VYIISPFVLKDS
+16 DS
-28 FFMDSIL
+28 FL

-49 FAFIAIGILSV
+49 LAFIAIGVLSV
-60 VGMQRDQFPTVDF
+60 LGMQRDQFPTVDF

-79 TAYPGASPEDV
+79 TSYPGASPEDV
-90 EKSVTNIIEEELLSV
+90 EKSVTNVIEEELLSV
-105 SGLKEITSTS
+105 SGIKEITSSS

-135 VKNDVRNAINRVKAF
+135 VKNDVRNAVNRVKAF
-150 PEEVTDLPRVID
+150 PEEVTDLPQVID

-169 VITINIDSTSGNFNQ
+169 VVTLNVDSTSGNFNQ

-193 VAISRIKGVAQVD
+193 VAISRIKGVASVD

-224 DKYNISVNEVISA
+224 DKYKMSINEVISA
-237 ISTRNA
+237 ISSRNA

-266 SIDDIKDVVIKSS
+266 SIDDIKGVVIKSS

-284 IRLGDIAEVFRGQE
+284 IRLDDIAEVFRGQE

-329 RIRERV
+329 RVRERV
-335 AEFQTNIP
+335 AELKKNIP

-357 VANRLEIIIK
+357 VSNRLDIIIK
-367 NGYIGLALVLVVLGA
+367 NGYIGLALVLVVLGV
-382 FLSLRTAFWVAVSI
+382 FLSLKTAFWVAVSI

-434 IIAESIHHYKSK
+434 VIAESIHHYKSK
-446 GGDLYKNVVMG
+446 EGNLYKNVVMG

-490 YVLPVVVIFALGI
+490 YVLPVVVLFALTI

-512 PAHLSTTKVEKQRT
+512 PAHLATNKVEKQKR
-526 WFIPV
+526 WFVPV

-536 RFMHYG
+536 KCMVRI
-542 LRWRYLIVPLFIALL
+542 LKWRYLIVPLFIGLL
-557 VYTSFFAFKNIPFN
+557 VYSAMFAMKNIPFN

-593 AYTEKIVI
+593 SYTENIVI
-601 DVENLIVSEIGEDLK
+601 DIENLIVSEIGDDLK

-640 DRERA
+640 DRERP

-650 EKLKVLVEDVEG
+650 EKLKELVKNVEG
-662 AEKIRISLLR
+662 AEEIRISLLR

-686 SENDAQRDLAADRLE
+686 SESDSQRALAADRLE
-701 EILKSINGVDNINRN
+701 EILNSIDGVDNINRN

-728 DFDEMARLGVD
+728 DFDEMARLGID
-739 YSAVYRHLRTAFS
+739 YQSVYRHLRTAFS

-757 DATIAGKDEDV
+757 DATIAGKEEDV
-768 RIYIGNGSNTENFI
+768 RIYIGENDYTENFI
-782 KNTTIKNRQGNSIP
+782 KNTAVKNRQGNLIP

-818 RSIKLTASI
+818 RSIKVTASI

-833 GRPSKVEQD
+833 GRSTKV
-842 QKLDEGQSL
+842 DETINTDDNQSL
-851 NKKPEEAPKVSRGPP
+851 NVKSDEAQLNEAKPARRGPP
-866 PSKTIILAKALKEL
+866 PSKTTILAKALKEL
-880 NASVDF
+880 NASVEY

-892 TSGGAQESIESL
+892 TAGGAQESIDSL

-911 VVAIVGIFL
+911 VVAIIGIFL

-940 FSLIGVVWA
+940 FSLIGVIWA

-981 HLNYIKEKSA
+981 HLNYIRDKSA
-991 ALEDKIVWIAR
+991 QLEDKKVWIAR
-1002 GARDRL
+1002 GSRDRL
-1008 RPVVLTTL
+1008 RAVVLTTL

-1066 DFINMLGRIKTRFS
+1066 DFINMLGRIRVRFS
-1080 RKKAAA
+1080 RKKSPA

>member
-1 MFKKFIKSSLFFHFY
+1 
-16 VYIISPFVLKDS
+16 
-28 FFMDSIL
+28 MDPIL
-35 DFLVRQKKFALVFS
+35 NFLVRQKKFALVFS
-49 FAFIAIGILSV
+49 LAFIAIGVLSV
-60 VGMQRDQFPTVDF
+60 IGMQRDQFPAVDF
-73 EVLSVT
+73 EILAVT

-90 EKSVTNIIEEELLSV
+90 EKSVTNEIENELLSV
-105 SGLKEITSTS
+105 SGIKEITSTS

-135 VKNDVRNAINRVKAF
+135 VKNDVRNAVNRVKSF
-150 PEEVTDLPRVID
+150 PEEVTDLPQVVD

-169 VITINIDSTSGNFNQ
+169 IITINIDGKNGNYNQ
-184 ARQITDELQ
+184 ARQITDDLETALLK
-193 VAISRIKGVAQVD
+193 VKGVASVEK
-206 NPSYLD
+206 NGYLE
-212 SEIQIKVNPDKL
+212 SEIQIKVDPIKL
-224 DKYNISVNEVISA
+224 DKYNISVNEVIST

-259 VILSEFE
+259 VILSEFQ
-266 SIDDIKDVVIKSS
+266 SIDEIKDVVIKSS
-279 FDGPV
+279 FDGPI
-284 IRLGDIAEVFRGQE
+284 IRLDDIATVYRGEE

-318 QPQADIIRTVK
+318 QDQADIIRTVK
-329 RIRERV
+329 RVRERV
-335 AEFQTNIP
+335 SELQVNYPENI
-343 DDINI
+343 DI

-357 VANRLEIIIK
+357 VENRLNIIIK

-512 PAHLSTTKVEKQRT
+512 PAHLSTTKVGKQRT

-536 RFMHYG
+536 RFMHYA

-601 DVENLIVSEIGEDLK
+601 DVENLIVSEIGEDLD
-616 SYTSTIGSYFT
+616 SFTSTIGSYFT
-627 NRADIEIA
+627 NVANIEIA
-635 LTPTS
+635 LTPTN
-640 DRERA
+640 DRERT
-645 AEDMQ
+645 AEDME
-650 EKLKVLVEDVEG
+650 EKLKALVEKVEG
-662 AEKIRISLLR
+662 AEKINISLLR
-672 PGPPQGADIEVTLV
+672 PGPPQGEDIEITLV
-686 SENDAQRDLAADRLE
+686 AENDAQRNLAADRVE
-701 EILKSINGVDNINRN
+701 EILKSIDGVDNINRN

-739 YSAVYRHLRTAFS
+739 YQSVYRHLRTAFS

-757 DATIAGKDEDV
+757 DVTIAGKEEDV
-768 RIYIGNGSNTENFI
+768 RIYIGSEDYTENFI
-782 KNTTIKNRQGNSIP
+782 KNTTVKNRQGNSIP
-796 MSQFSTLREI
+796 MSKFSTLREI
-806 EGEPDYNHLDGD
+806 KGEPDFNHFDGD

-827 ADGRPR
+827 ADGRP
-833 GRPSKVEQD
+833 K
-842 QKLDEGQSL
+842 
-851 NKKPEEAPKVSRGPP
+851 KKPSGVDQDRNFDGDQSIKMTSDEDQSIKRGPP
-866 PSKTIILAKALKEL
+866 RGPPLSKTAILAMVLKEL
-880 NASVDF
+880 NAPVDF

-981 HLNYIKEKSA
+981 HLNYIKQKSA
-991 ALEDKIVWIAR
+991 QLEDKIVWIAR
-1002 GARDRL
+1002 GSRDRL
-1008 RPVVLTTL
+1008 RAVVLTTL

-1049 GTFLTLILLP
+1049 GTVLTLILLP

-1080 RKKAAA
+1080 RKKMAV

>member
-1 MFKKFIKSSLFFHFY
+1 M
-16 VYIISPFVLKDS
+16 DS
-28 FFMDSIL
+28 FL

-49 FAFIAIGILSV
+49 LAFIAIGVLSV

-90 EKSVTNIIEEELLSV
+90 EKSVTNVIEEELLSV
-105 SGLKEITSTS
+105 SGIKEITSSS

-135 VKNDVRNAINRVKAF
+135 TKNDVRNAVNRVKSF
-150 PEEVTDLPRVID
+150 PEEVTDLPQVID

-169 VITINIDSTSGNFNQ
+169 VITLNIDSTSGDFNQ

-193 VAISRIKGVAQVD
+193 VAISRIKGVASVD
-206 NPSYLD
+206 NPSYLN

-224 DKYNISVNEVISA
+224 DKYKMSINEVISA
-237 ISTRNA
+237 ISSRNA

-284 IRLGDIAEVFRGQE
+284 IRLDDIAEVFRGQE
-298 EETSITRVNGTKGFV
+298 EEKSITRVNGTKGFV

-329 RIRERV
+329 RVRARV
-335 AEFQTNIP
+335 EELQKNIP

-357 VANRLEIIIK
+357 VANRLDIIIK
-367 NGYIGLALVLVVLGA
+367 NGYIGLALVLVVLGV
-382 FLSLRTAFWVAVSI
+382 FLSLKTAFWVAVSI

-434 IIAESIHHYKSK
+434 VIAESIHHYKSK
-446 GGDLYKNVVMG
+446 EGNLYKNVVMG

-477 SFFLMSGILGKFI
+477 SFFLMSGVLGKFI
-490 YVLPVVVIFALGI
+490 YVLPVVVLFALAI

-512 PAHLSTTKVEKQRT
+512 PAHLATNKIEKQKT
-526 WFIPV
+526 WFVPF
-531 ENFYN
+531 ENVYN
-536 RFMHYG
+536 RFMVHA
-542 LRWRYLIVPLFIALL
+542 LKWRYIIVPLFIALL
-557 VYTSFFAFKNIPFN
+557 VYSAMFAMKNIPFN

-593 AYTEKIVI
+593 SYTENIVI
-601 DVENLIVSEIGEDLK
+601 DVENIIVNEIGEDLK
-616 SYTSTIGSYFT
+616 SYTSKIGEYFT
-627 NRADIEIA
+627 NKADIEIA

-640 DRERA
+640 DRERP
-645 AEDMQ
+645 AEDMA
-650 EKLKVLVEDVEG
+650 EKLKELVKNVEG
-662 AEKIRISLLR
+662 AEEIKISLLR

-686 SENDAQRDLAADRLE
+686 SDNDAQRALAADRLE
-701 EILKSINGVDNINRN
+701 EILKTIDGVDNINRN

-739 YSAVYRHLRTAFS
+739 YQSVYRHLRTAFS

-757 DATIAGKDEDV
+757 DATIAGKEEDV
-768 RIYIGNGSNTENFI
+768 RIYIGENDYTENFI
-782 KNTTIKNRQGNSIP
+782 KNTAVKNRQGNLIP

-818 RSIKLTASI
+818 RSIKVTASI

-833 GRPSKVEQD
+833 GRPTKAEKPNESDENQSFKVNP
-842 QKLDEGQSL
+842 DETELSEA
-851 NKKPEEAPKVSRGPP
+851 KPARRGPP

-880 NASVDF
+880 NASVEY

-892 TSGGAQESIESL
+892 TAGGAQESIDSL

-911 VVAIVGIFL
+911 VVAIIGIFL

-940 FSLIGVVWA
+940 FSLIGVIWA

-981 HLNYIKEKSA
+981 HLNYIRDKSA
-991 ALEDKIVWIAR
+991 QLEEKKVWIAR
-1002 GARDRL
+1002 GSRDRL
-1008 RPVVLTTL
+1008 RAVVLTTL

-1066 DFINMLGRIKTRFS
+1066 DFINMLGRIRARFS
-1080 RKKAAA
+1080 RKKATA

>member
-1 MFKKFIKSSLFFHFY
+1 
-16 VYIISPFVLKDS
+16 
-28 FFMDSIL
+28 MDSIL

-49 FAFIAIGILSV
+49 LAFIAIGVLSV
-60 VGMQRDQFPTVDF
+60 VGMQRDQFPAVDF
-73 EVLSVT
+73 EILAVT

-90 EKSVTNIIEEELLSV
+90 EKSVTNVIENELLSV
-105 SGLKEITSTS
+105 SGIKEITSTS

-123 VTLEADLKDVTT
+123 VTLEADLNDVTT
-135 VKNDVRNAINRVKAF
+135 VKNDVRNAVNRVKSF
-150 PEEVTDLPRVID
+150 PEEVTDLPQVLD
-162 FNVTEFP
+162 FNITEFP
-169 VITINIDSTSGNFNQ
+169 IITINIDGANSDYAL
-184 ARQITDELQ
+184 ARQITDDLETALLK
-193 VAISRIKGVAQVD
+193 IKGVASID
-206 NPSYLD
+206 KNGYLK
-212 SEIQIKVNPDKL
+212 SEIQIKVDPIKL
-224 DKYNISVNEVISA
+224 DKYNISINEVISA
-237 ISTRNA
+237 ISTRNS

-259 VILSEFE
+259 VILSEFQ
-266 SIDDIKDVVIKSS
+266 SIDEIKDVVIKSS

-284 IRLGDIAEVFRGQE
+284 IRLDDIANVFRGEE

-313 LQVKK
+313 LQIKK
-318 QPQADIIRTVK
+318 QDQADIIRTVK
-329 RIRERV
+329 RVRERV
-335 AEFQTNIP
+335 SELQENYPDNI
-343 DDINI
+343 DI

-357 VANRLEIIIK
+357 VENRLNIIIK
-367 NGYIGLALVLVVLGA
+367 NGYIGLALVLVVLGV
-382 FLSLRTAFWVAVSI
+382 FLSLKTAFWVAVSI

-490 YVLPVVVIFALGI
+490 YILPVVVIFALGI

-512 PAHLSTTKVEKQRT
+512 PAHLSTNKVEKQRT

-536 RFMHYG
+536 RFMRYA

-578 TVMFANIEAPNGSSA
+578 TVIFANIEAPNGSSA
-593 AYTEKIVI
+593 AYTENIVI
-601 DVENLIVSEIGEDLK
+601 DVENIIVNEIGEDLD
-616 SYTSTIGSYFT
+616 SFTSTIGSYFT
-627 NRADIEIA
+627 NVANIEIA

-640 DRERA
+640 DRERT
-645 AEDMQ
+645 AEDME
-650 EKLKVLVEDVEG
+650 EKLKALVENVEG
-662 AEKIRISLLR
+662 AEKINISLLR
-672 PGPPQGADIEVTLV
+672 PGPPQGEDIEITLV
-686 SENDAQRDLAADRLE
+686 AENDAQRNLAADRVE
-701 EILKSINGVDNINRN
+701 EILKSIDGVDNINRN

-739 YSAVYRHLRTAFS
+739 YQSVYRHLRTAFS

-782 KNTTIKNRQGNSIP
+782 KNTTVKNRQGNSIP

-806 EGEPDYNHLDGD
+806 EGEPDYNHFDGD

-827 ADGRPR
+827 ADGRPT
-833 GRPSKVEQD
+833 
-842 QKLDEGQSL
+842 
-851 NKKPEEAPKVSRGPP
+851 KKPSGVDQNQNFAGDQSMKRGPP
-866 PSKTIILAKALKEL
+866 PSKTAILAMALKEL
-880 NASVDF
+880 NAPVDF

-911 VVAIVGIFL
+911 VVAIIGIFL

-931 PMLVLAAVP
+931 PMLVFAAVP

-991 ALEDKIVWIAR
+991 ELEDKIVWIAR
-1002 GARDRL
+1002 GSRDRL
-1008 RPVVLTTL
+1008 RAVVLTTL

-1066 DFINMLGRIKTRFS
+1066 DFINMLGRIKTKFS
-1080 RKKAAA
+1080 RKRAVV

>member
-1 MFKKFIKSSLFFHFY
+1 M
-16 VYIISPFVLKDS
+16 DS
-28 FFMDSIL
+28 FL

-49 FAFIAIGILSV
+49 LAFIAIGVLSV

-79 TAYPGASPEDV
+79 TSYPGASPEDV
-90 EKSVTNIIEEELLSV
+90 EKSVTNVIEEELLSV
-105 SGLKEITSTS
+105 SGIKEITSSS

-135 VKNDVRNAINRVKAF
+135 VKNDVRNAVNRVKAF
-150 PEEVTDLPRVID
+150 PEEVTDLPQVID

-169 VITINIDSTSGNFNQ
+169 VVTLNVDSTSGNFNQ

-193 VAISRIKGVAQVD
+193 VAISRIKGVASVD

-224 DKYNISVNEVISA
+224 NKYKMSINEVISA
-237 ISTRNA
+237 ISSRNA

-329 RIRERV
+329 RVRDRV
-335 AEFQTNIP
+335 AELKKNIP

-357 VANRLEIIIK
+357 VSNRLDIIIK
-367 NGYIGLALVLVVLGA
+367 NGYIGLALVLVVLGV
-382 FLSLRTAFWVAVSI
+382 FLSLKTAFWVAVSI

-434 IIAESIHHYKSK
+434 VIAESIHHYKSK
-446 GGDLYKNVVMG
+446 EGNLYKNVVMG

-490 YVLPVVVIFALGI
+490 YVLPVVVLFALAI

-512 PAHLSTTKVEKQRT
+512 PAHLATNKVEKQKR
-526 WFIPV
+526 WFVPV

-536 RFMHYG
+536 KCMVRI
-542 LRWRYLIVPLFIALL
+542 LKWRYLIVPLFIGLL
-557 VYTSFFAFKNIPFN
+557 VYSAMFAMKNIPFN

-593 AYTEKIVI
+593 SYTENIVI
-601 DVENLIVSEIGEDLK
+601 DIENLIVSEIGDDLK

-640 DRERA
+640 DRERP

-650 EKLKVLVEDVEG
+650 EKLKELVKNVEG
-662 AEKIRISLLR
+662 AEEIRISLLR

-686 SENDAQRDLAADRLE
+686 SESDAQRALAADRLE
-701 EILKSINGVDNINRN
+701 EILNSIDGVDNINRN

-739 YSAVYRHLRTAFS
+739 YQSVYRHLRTAFS

-757 DATIAGKDEDV
+757 DATIAGKEEDV
-768 RIYIGNGSNTENFI
+768 RIYIGEKDYTENFI
-782 KNTTIKNRQGNSIP
+782 KNTAVKNRQGNLIP

-818 RSIKLTASI
+818 RSIKVTASI

-833 GRPSKVEQD
+833 GRPTKV
-842 QKLDEGQSL
+842 DEIINTDDNQSL
-851 NKKPEEAPKVSRGPP
+851 NVKSDEAQLNEAEPARRGPP
-866 PSKTIILAKALKEL
+866 PSKTTILAKALKEL
-880 NASVDF
+880 NASVEY

-892 TSGGAQESIESL
+892 TAGGAQESIDSL

-940 FSLIGVVWA
+940 FSLIGVIWA

-981 HLNYIKEKSA
+981 HLNYIRDKSA
-991 ALEDKIVWIAR
+991 QLEDKKVWIAR
-1002 GARDRL
+1002 GSRDRL
-1008 RPVVLTTL
+1008 RAVVLTTL

-1066 DFINMLGRIKTRFS
+1066 DFINMLGRIRVRFS
-1080 RKKAAA
+1080 RKKSPA

>member
-1 MFKKFIKSSLFFHFY
+1 M
-16 VYIISPFVLKDS
+16 DS
-28 FFMDSIL
+28 FL

-49 FAFIAIGILSV
+49 LAFIAIGVLSI

-90 EKSVTNIIEEELLSV
+90 EKSVTNVIEEELLSV
-105 SGLKEITSTS
+105 SGIKEITSSS

-135 VKNDVRNAINRVKAF
+135 TKNDVRNAVNRVKSF
-150 PEEVTDLPRVID
+150 PEEVTDLPQVID

-169 VITINIDSTSGNFNQ
+169 VITINIDSTSGDFNQ

-193 VAISRIKGVAQVD
+193 VAISRIKGVASVD

-224 DKYNISVNEVISA
+224 DKYKMSINEVISA
-237 ISTRNA
+237 ISSRNA

-266 SIDDIKDVVIKSS
+266 SLDDIKNVVIKSS

-284 IRLGDIAEVFRGQE
+284 IRLDDIAEVFRGQE
-298 EETSITRVNGTKGFV
+298 EEKSITRVNGTKGFV

-329 RIRERV
+329 RVRARV
-335 AEFQTNIP
+335 EELQKNIP

-367 NGYIGLALVLVVLGA
+367 NGYIGLALVLVVLGV
-382 FLSLRTAFWVAVSI
+382 FLSLKTAFWVAVSI

-434 IIAESIHHYKSK
+434 VIAESIHHYKSK
-446 GGDLYKNVVMG
+446 EGNLYKNVVMG

-490 YVLPVVVIFALGI
+490 YVLPVVVLFALAI

-512 PAHLSTTKVEKQRT
+512 PAHLATNKIEKQKT
-526 WFIPV
+526 WFVPF
-531 ENFYN
+531 ENLYN
-536 RFMHYG
+536 RFMVHA
-542 LRWRYLIVPLFIALL
+542 LKWRYIIVPLFIALL
-557 VYTSFFAFKNIPFN
+557 VYSAMFAMKNIPFN

-593 AYTEKIVI
+593 SYTENIVI
-601 DVENLIVSEIGEDLK
+601 DVENLIVNEIGEDLK
-616 SYTSTIGSYFT
+616 SYTSKIGEYFT

-640 DRERA
+640 DRERP
-645 AEDMQ
+645 AEDMA
-650 EKLKVLVEDVEG
+650 EKLKELVKNVEG
-662 AEKIRISLLR
+662 AEEIKISLLR

-686 SENDAQRDLAADRLE
+686 SDNDAQRALAADRLE
-701 EILKSINGVDNINRN
+701 EILRTIDGVDNINRN

-739 YSAVYRHLRTAFS
+739 YQSVYRHLRTAFS

-757 DATIAGKDEDV
+757 DATIAGKEEDV
-768 RIYIGNGSNTENFI
+768 RIYIGENDYTENFI
-782 KNTTIKNRQGNSIP
+782 KNTAVKNRQGNLIP

-818 RSIKLTASI
+818 RSIKITASI
-827 ADGRPR
+827 ADARPR
-833 GRPSKVEQD
+833 GRPNKA
-842 QKLDEGQSL
+842 DEPNNSDENQSFNTNPDETEL
-851 NKKPEEAPKVSRGPP
+851 SEAKPDRRGPP

-880 NASVDF
+880 NASVEY

-892 TSGGAQESIESL
+892 TAGGAQESIDSL

-911 VVAIVGIFL
+911 VVAIIGIFL

-940 FSLIGVVWA
+940 FSLIGVIWA

-981 HLNYIKEKSA
+981 HLNYIRDKSA
-991 ALEDKIVWIAR
+991 QLEEKKVWIAR
-1002 GARDRL
+1002 GSRDRL
-1008 RPVVLTTL
+1008 RAVVLTTL

-1066 DFINMLGRIKTRFS
+1066 DFINMLGRIRARFS
-1080 RKKAAA
+1080 RKKATA

>member
-1 MFKKFIKSSLFFHFY
+1 ME
-16 VYIISPFVLKDS
+16 S
-28 FFMDSIL
+28 FL
-35 DFLVRQKKFALVFS
+35 EFLVKQKKFAIVFS
-49 FAFIAIGILSV
+49 LAFIAIGILSV

-90 EKSVTNIIEEELLSV
+90 EKKVTNIIEDELLGV
-105 SGLKEITSTS
+105 SGIKEITSSS
-115 REGISSII
+115 REGLSSII

-135 VKNDVRNAINRVKAF
+135 VKNDVRNAVNRVKSF
-150 PEEVTDLPRVID
+150 PEEVTDLPVVVD
-162 FNVTEFP
+162 FNVSDFP
-169 VITINIDSTSGNFNQ
+169 VITVNIDSTSGDFDQ
-184 ARQITDELQ
+184 AREITDELQ
-193 VAISRIKGVAQVD
+193 VSLSRIKGVAIVD
-206 NPSYLD
+206 NPSYLE
-212 SEIQIKVNPDKL
+212 SEIQIKVNPAKL
-224 DKYNISVNEVISA
+224 DKYNMSINEVIAA
-237 ISTRNA
+237 ISSRNA

-266 SIDDIKDVVIKSS
+266 SIEDIKNVVIKSS

-284 IRLGDIAEVFRGQE
+284 IRLDDIADVFRGQE
-298 EETSITRVNGTKGFV
+298 EEMSITRVNGTKGFV
-313 LQVKK
+313 LQVRK
-318 QPQADIIRTVK
+318 QAQADIIRTVK
-329 RIRERV
+329 RVREKV
-335 AEFQTNIP
+335 SEFQNTIP

-357 VANRLEIIIK
+357 VENRLDIIIK
-367 NGYIGLALVLVVLGA
+367 NGYIGLALVLVVLGV
-382 FLSLRTAFWVAVSI
+382 FLSIKTAFWVAVSI

-434 IIAESIHHYKSK
+434 VIAESIHHYKSK
-446 GGDLYKNVVMG
+446 EGSLYKNVVTG
-457 LKRVIMP
+457 LKRVILP
-464 VVTTIISTMLVMS
+464 VITTIISTMLVMS
-477 SFFLMSGILGKFI
+477 SFFLMGGVLGKFI

-512 PAHLSTTKVEKQRT
+512 PAHLATPNKSGKQKT

-536 RFMHYG
+536 KSMHRF
-542 LRWRYLIVPLFIALL
+542 LRWRYLIVPVFIALL
-557 VYTSFFAFKNIPFN
+557 VYSAMFAMKNIPFN

-593 AYTEKIVI
+593 SYTENIVI

-616 SYTSTIGSYFT
+616 SYTSKIGAYFT
-627 NRADIEIA
+627 NKADIEIA

-640 DRERA
+640 DRERT

-650 EKLKVLVEDVEG
+650 EKLKELVKSVKG
-662 AEKIRISLLR
+662 AEEIKISLLR

-686 SENDAQRDLAADRLE
+686 SDNDSQRALAADRLE
-701 EILKSINGVDNINRN
+701 EILRTIKGVDNINRN

-739 YSAVYRHLRTAFS
+739 YASVYRHLRTAFS

-757 DATIAGKDEDV
+757 DATIAGKDEDI
-768 RIYIGNGSNTENFI
+768 RIYIGENDYTENFI
-782 KNTTIKNRQGNSIP
+782 KNTSVKNRQGNSIP

-806 EGEPDYNHLDGD
+806 AGEPDYNHLDGD
-818 RSIKLTASI
+818 RSIKVTASI

-833 GRPSKVEQD
+833 GRPSSTQKD
-842 QKLDEGQSL
+842 QTQNQNSDEIQSL
-851 NKKPEEAPKVSRGPP
+851 DQKPEEAPKVRGGGRP
-866 PSKTIILAKALKEL
+866 PSKTIILAQALKEL
-880 NASVDF
+880 NAAVDY

-892 TSGGAQESIESL
+892 TAGGAQESIDSL

-911 VVAIVGIFL
+911 VVAICGIYL

-981 HLNYIKEKSA
+981 HLNYIKAKSA
-991 ALEDKIVWIAR
+991 ELEDKIVWIAR
-1002 GARDRL
+1002 GSKDRL
-1008 RPVVLTTL
+1008 RAVVLTTL

-1049 GTFLTLILLP
+1049 GTVLTLILLP
-1059 CMYLMNY
+1059 CMYMMNY
-1066 DFINMLGRIKTRFS
+1066 DFINMLGRIRAKFS
-1080 RKKAAA
+1080 RKKTTA